1 MRIDWKN
8 VISVDMEYPDEE
20 RTEDILYVEYKDDRL
35 EKVVYPRGIPSD
47 ELLEILNLADKKKID
62 LRVIEEN
69 SEEKKLNEDI
79 LAAQKFNDETEALVI
94 DGNGDEKIAYV
105 KKYDGTVEKV
115 PYSEDMNRF
124 IYENLE
130 AKKHGRSSKF
140 FEISNDPEV
149 AKGQVKAL
157 EEVIAKKNNQTPVD
171 NSTHSDEEKDLNTKT
186 KKKNSSGVRNFV
198 EMAKF
203 YLDPSEFPEYFDSD
217 TEEPIEESKEDKTDL
232 KDVETDGYRIKNNPT
247 HEKDSEKE
255 KLNEAAAQ
263 KFNDETE
270 TLVIDGN
277 GDKKVAYVKKY
288 DGTVEKIPYSKDM
301 DKFISEQ
308 KAAKERGERPRF
320 FEISNDPEV
329 AKGQVKAL
337 EEVIEKR
344 NNQTPVDNSTYSDEL
359 VEEENKE
366 NRTDLKDIETD
377 GYETKNS
384 PAHEEDSEKEKLNEA
399 AAQKFND
406 ETEGLAIDEN
416 GIAYVKKYDGTVE
429 KIPYSKYMDKFISEQ
444 KAAKERGESSRF
456 FEFSNDPEVAKEQ
469 VESLEKLVAENN
481 NQTSVDNSTYSDEL
495 AEAEEE
501 NKKEEVENTPTADS
515 ILDSDNKKNIDAEDK
530 DVNLYSDRD
539 DSPKDYSD
547 SFNYFDSD
555 SDNENNINP
564 EDEDINIYSGRDD
577 SPEDYSDSFNYFDS
591 DSDNENNINPEDE
604 DINIYSDRDDSSEDY
619 SDSFNYFDS
628 DSDEEKNINT
638 DVEDQNFDTE
648 ANELN
653 DDEVENEDELNTRA
667 DKLEKN
673 YNKKKAAKIAIGV
686 AAGVLGA
693 TGIAAAVTSCNKNTN
708 KNKNEESTSKSF
720 ESLMNSMK
728 KDDERRVFAENVFS
742 VTEALNSKALDKDVF
757 ALEEDGEATL
767 HFTYDEVAAAKL
779 VLNNYTSEEMYKIFG
794 TDEIDTNDIMVKYQS
809 FTTKMSLYAMNG
821 KAPSGVASLIENEA
835 NRTWFE
841 KIENSIVEFNKAPN
855 STNADKV
862 IRTFAY
868 FYNHGING
876 SDGIENDEATLSCVK
891 NLAFNMI
898 RGYRDANGE
907 KDYQQYLVVS
917 TEPGSFDD
925 QYRTN
930 KESQVQKGERLSD
943 HIKIA
948 ESGPCTIQNV
958 RSHIESLVERL
969 ATGRIEN
976 KDKKEKSSRPSYTE
990 IRKAAASTID
1000 SNMEIEDDVLYMN
1013 RIRGLTK
1020 IDSKDESEYTV
1031 TKEVWDK
1038 MTTEERLDFA
1048 KKNGKVISNTK
1059 KTTTEKVDAS
1069 KLTDKEKEE
1078 ADKQKTYEVN
1088 GHKFNSLE
1096 CKEAYKEG
1104 YLAAHNYANEV
1115 GAYKHSA
1122 IYNSMDIDNS
1132 YVVIEEDAGTLN
1144 DVAKNRYAYEGRE
1157 TLLSDSQI
1165 QRRLEKDVNNYK
1177 NSGSNI
1183 NDNMVNAY
1191 KLGWTES
1198 MNTALEADKQNGKA
1212 EREEAERLYKEAQEE
1227 AKRENEKTPTKDENE
1242 KPGSDVDEPNI
1253 PTFDENDDPYLDGPD
1268 PDIVD
1273 PDTVGKEYSAI
1284 PEAEVK
1290 NYQSSTNNTNDTIDK
1305 TTEISEENTSSNDEY
1320 EADEMPDLDIE
1331 VSEADLDS
1339 YFDSYI
1345 NNNEEVKTLSLKR

>member
-8 VISVDMEYPDEE
+8 VISVDMEYPDKA
-20 RTEDILYVEYKDDRL
+20 RAKDILYVEYKDGRL

-47 ELLEILNLADKKKID
+47 ELVEILNLADEKKID
-62 LRVIEEN
+62 LKVIEEN
-69 SEEKKLNEDI
+69 SEEKKFNEDI

-94 DGNGDEKIAYV
+94 DGNGDEKVAYV

-115 PYSEDMNRF
+115 PYSEDMDKF

-130 AKKHGRSSKF
+130 AKKQGRVSKF
-140 FEISNDPEV
+140 FEISNDPKV
-149 AKGQVKAL
+149 AK
-157 EEVIAKKNNQTPVD
+157 E
-171 NSTHSDEEKDLNTKT
+171 
-186 KKKNSSGVRNFV
+186 
-198 EMAKF
+198 
-203 YLDPSEFPEYFDSD
+203 
-217 TEEPIEESKEDKTDL
+217 
-232 KDVETDGYRIKNNPT
+232 
-247 HEKDSEKE
+247 
-255 KLNEAAAQ
+255 
-263 KFNDETE
+263 
-270 TLVIDGN
+270 
-277 GDKKVAYVKKY
+277 
-288 DGTVEKIPYSKDM
+288 
-301 DKFISEQ
+301 
-308 KAAKERGERPRF
+308 
-320 FEISNDPEV
+320 
-329 AKGQVKAL
+329 QVKAL

-366 NRTDLKDIETD
+366 NKTDLKDIETD
-377 GYETKNS
+377 GYETKNN
-384 PAHEEDSEKEKLNEA
+384 PTHEEDSEKEKLNEA

-406 ETEGLAIDEN
+406 ETEGLVIDGN
-416 GIAYVKKYDGTVE
+416 GIAYVNKYDGTVE

-444 KAAKERGESSRF
+444 KAAKERGESSKL

-469 VESLEKLVAENN
+469 VESLEKLVAKNN
-481 NQTSVDNSTYSDEL
+481 NQTSVDNSTYTDEFAEAEAETK

-501 NKKEEVENTPTADS
+501 NKEAEVENTPVADS
-515 ILDSDNKKNIDAEDK
+515 ILDSDN
-530 DVNLYSDRD
+530 
-539 DSPKDYSD
+539 
-547 SFNYFDSD
+547 
-555 SDNENNINP
+555 ENNINH
-564 EDEDINIYSGRDD
+564 EDEDIDIYSG
-577 SPEDYSDSFNYFDS
+577 
-591 DSDNENNINPEDE
+591 
-604 DINIYSDRDDSSEDY
+604 RDDSSEDY
-619 SDSFNYFDS
+619 SDPFNYFDS

-653 DDEVENEDELNTRA
+653 DDEVENEDELDTRA

-693 TGIAAAVTSCNKNTN
+693 AGIAAAVTSCNKNTN
-708 KNKNEESTSKSF
+708 KNKNEESTNKSF

-821 KAPSGVASLIENEA
+821 KAPSGVASLISNEA

-917 TEPGSFDD
+917 TTPGSFDD

-1059 KTTTEKVDAS
+1059 KTTTEKVDES

-1177 NSGSNI
+1177 NSGSNV

-1242 KPGSDVDEPNI
+1242 KPGNDVDEPNI
-1253 PTFDENDDPYLDGPD
+1253 PTFDENDDPYLGGPD

-1273 PDTVGKEYSAI
+1273 PDTLGKEYSAI
-1284 PEAEVK
+1284 PEGEVK
-1290 NYQSSTNNTNDTIDK
+1290 NYQSSINSTNDTIDK
-1305 TTEISEENTSSNDEY
+1305 ATEISEEDTSSNDEY

>member
-8 VISVDMEYPDEE
+8 VISVDMEYPDKA
-20 RTEDILYVEYKDDRL
+20 RAKDILYVEYKDGRL

-47 ELLEILNLADKKKID
+47 ELVEILNLADEKKID
-62 LRVIEEN
+62 LKVIEEN
-69 SEEKKLNEDI
+69 SEEKKFNEDI

-94 DGNGDEKIAYV
+94 DGNGDEKVAYV

-115 PYSEDMNRF
+115 PYSEDMDKF

-130 AKKHGRSSKF
+130 AKKQGRVSKF
-140 FEISNDPEV
+140 FEISNDPKV
-149 AKGQVKAL
+149 AK
-157 EEVIAKKNNQTPVD
+157 E
-171 NSTHSDEEKDLNTKT
+171 
-186 KKKNSSGVRNFV
+186 
-198 EMAKF
+198 
-203 YLDPSEFPEYFDSD
+203 
-217 TEEPIEESKEDKTDL
+217 
-232 KDVETDGYRIKNNPT
+232 
-247 HEKDSEKE
+247 
-255 KLNEAAAQ
+255 
-263 KFNDETE
+263 
-270 TLVIDGN
+270 
-277 GDKKVAYVKKY
+277 
-288 DGTVEKIPYSKDM
+288 
-301 DKFISEQ
+301 
-308 KAAKERGERPRF
+308 
-320 FEISNDPEV
+320 
-329 AKGQVKAL
+329 QVKAL

-366 NRTDLKDIETD
+366 NKTDLKDIETD
-377 GYETKNS
+377 GYETKNN
-384 PAHEEDSEKEKLNEA
+384 PTHEEDSEKEKLNEA

-406 ETEGLAIDEN
+406 ETEALVIDGN
-416 GIAYVKKYDGTVE
+416 GIAYVNKYDGTVE

-444 KAAKERGESSRF
+444 KAAKERGESSKL

-469 VESLEKLVAENN
+469 VESLEKLVAKNN
-481 NQTSVDNSTYSDEL
+481 NQTSVDNSTYTDEFAEAEAETK

-501 NKKEEVENTPTADS
+501 NKEAEVENTPVADS
-515 ILDSDNKKNIDAEDK
+515 ILDSDN
-530 DVNLYSDRD
+530 
-539 DSPKDYSD
+539 
-547 SFNYFDSD
+547 
-555 SDNENNINP
+555 ENNINH
-564 EDEDINIYSGRDD
+564 EDEDIDIYSG
-577 SPEDYSDSFNYFDS
+577 
-591 DSDNENNINPEDE
+591 
-604 DINIYSDRDDSSEDY
+604 RDDSSEDY
-619 SDSFNYFDS
+619 SDPFNYFDS

-653 DDEVENEDELNTRA
+653 DDEVENEDELDTRA

-693 TGIAAAVTSCNKNTN
+693 AGIAAAVTSCNKNTN
-708 KNKNEESTSKSF
+708 KNKNEESTNKSF

-821 KAPSGVASLIENEA
+821 KAPSGVASLISNEA

-917 TEPGSFDD
+917 TTPGSFDD

-1059 KTTTEKVDAS
+1059 KTTTEKVDES

-1177 NSGSNI
+1177 NSGSNV

-1290 NYQSSTNNTNDTIDK
+1290 NYQSSINSTNDTIDK
-1305 TTEISEENTSSNDEY
+1305 ATEISEEDTSSNDEY

>member
-1 MRIDWKN
+1 MKIDWENVDNIGAVYSKN
-8 VISVDMEYPDEE
+8 GEQVNAIN
-20 RTEDILYVEYKDDRL
+20 TIYVEYKDGRL
-35 EKVVYPRGIPSD
+35 GKFTYPEGVPLD
-47 ELLEILNLADKKKID
+47 ELKNIKELADSQKLTLKMFD
-62 LRVIEEN
+62 SN
-69 SEEKKLNEDI
+69 SERDTKEIELYEYDLKVQE
-79 LAAQKFNDETEALVI
+79 FMDETEALVI
-94 DGNGDEKIAYV
+94 DNRGEKGIAYI
-105 KKYDGTVEKV
+105 KKRDGSIEKR
-115 PYSEDMNRF
+115 PYSPIMDKF
-124 IYENLE
+124 IYESLE
-130 AKKHGRSSKF
+130 AKKQGKFGKF
-140 FEISNDPEV
+140 FEIDEGPEAEKRV
-149 AKGQVKAL
+149 EAL
-157 EEVIAKKNNQTPVD
+157 EEV
-171 NSTHSDEEKDLNTKT
+171 
-186 KKKNSSGVRNFV
+186 
-198 EMAKF
+198 MARK
-203 YLDPSEFPEYFDSD
+203 E
-217 TEEPIEESKEDKTDL
+217 KED
-232 KDVETDGYRIKNNPT
+232 
-247 HEKDSEKE
+247 
-255 KLNEAAAQ
+255 
-263 KFNDETE
+263 
-270 TLVIDGN
+270 
-277 GDKKVAYVKKY
+277 
-288 DGTVEKIPYSKDM
+288 
-301 DKFISEQ
+301 
-308 KAAKERGERPRF
+308 
-320 FEISNDPEV
+320 FED
-329 AKGQVKAL
+329 
-337 EEVIEKR
+337 
-344 NNQTPVDNSTYSDEL
+344 
-359 VEEENKE
+359 
-366 NRTDLKDIETD
+366 
-377 GYETKNS
+377 
-384 PAHEEDSEKEKLNEA
+384 
-399 AAQKFND
+399 
-406 ETEGLAIDEN
+406 
-416 GIAYVKKYDGTVE
+416 
-429 KIPYSKYMDKFISEQ
+429 
-444 KAAKERGESSRF
+444 
-456 FEFSNDPEVAKEQ
+456 
-469 VESLEKLVAENN
+469 
-481 NQTSVDNSTYSDEL
+481 
-495 AEAEEE
+495 
-501 NKKEEVENTPTADS
+501 
-515 ILDSDNKKNIDAEDK
+515 
-530 DVNLYSDRD
+530 
-539 DSPKDYSD
+539 
-547 SFNYFDSD
+547 
-555 SDNENNINP
+555 
-564 EDEDINIYSGRDD
+564 IYSGRDD
-577 SPEDYSDSFNYFDS
+577 LDKAHETFIA
-591 DSDNENNINPEDE
+591 NEENT
-604 DINIYSDRDDSSEDY
+604 
-619 SDSFNYFDS
+619 
-628 DSDEEKNINT
+628 NT
-638 DVEDQNFDTE
+638 DVDTNNPDDKDTE
-648 ANELN
+648 
-653 DDEVENEDELNTRA
+653 EVKKGEASKDRKE
-667 DKLEKN
+667 KLEKE
-673 YNKKKAAKIAIGV
+673 YD
-686 AAGVLGA
+686 
-693 TGIAAAVTSCNKNTN
+693 KNN
-708 KNKNEESTSKSF
+708 KNKNKAIIAAIIGGTVAAGAGIAAIANSCDRNTGKETDFTNKSF

-742 VTEALNSKALDKDVF
+742 VTEALNSKALDKNVF

-779 VLNNYTSEEMYKIFG
+779 VLNNYTSEEMYEIFG
-794 TDEIDTNDIMVKYQS
+794 TDEIDTNDIMAKYQS

-821 KAPSGVASLIENEA
+821 KAPSGVASLISNEA

-917 TEPGSFDD
+917 TAPGSFDD

-1020 IDSKDESEYTV
+1020 IDSKDGSDYTV

-1059 KTTTEKVDAS
+1059 KTTTEKVDES

-1177 NSGSNI
+1177 NSGSNV

-1242 KPGSDVDEPNI
+1242 KPGNDVDEPNI

-1290 NYQSSTNNTNDTIDK
+1290 NYQSSINSTNDTIDK
-1305 TTEISEENTSSNDEY
+1305 TTEISEEDTSSNDEY

>member
-1 MRIDWKN
+1 MKIDWEN
-8 VISVDMEYPDEE
+8 VISVDMEYPDKT
-20 RTEDILYVEYKDDRL
+20 RAKDILYVEYKDGRL

-47 ELLEILNLADKKKID
+47 ELVEMLSLADEKKID
-62 LRVIEEN
+62 LKVIEEN

-94 DGNGDEKIAYV
+94 DGNGDEKVAYV

-115 PYSEDMNRF
+115 PYSEDMDKF

-130 AKKHGRSSKF
+130 AKKQGRVSKF
-140 FEISNDPEV
+140 FEISNDPKV
-149 AKGQVKAL
+149 AK
-157 EEVIAKKNNQTPVD
+157 E
-171 NSTHSDEEKDLNTKT
+171 
-186 KKKNSSGVRNFV
+186 
-198 EMAKF
+198 
-203 YLDPSEFPEYFDSD
+203 
-217 TEEPIEESKEDKTDL
+217 
-232 KDVETDGYRIKNNPT
+232 
-247 HEKDSEKE
+247 
-255 KLNEAAAQ
+255 
-263 KFNDETE
+263 
-270 TLVIDGN
+270 
-277 GDKKVAYVKKY
+277 
-288 DGTVEKIPYSKDM
+288 
-301 DKFISEQ
+301 
-308 KAAKERGERPRF
+308 
-320 FEISNDPEV
+320 
-329 AKGQVKAL
+329 QVKAL

-359 VEEENKE
+359 VE
-366 NRTDLKDIETD
+366 
-377 GYETKNS
+377 
-384 PAHEEDSEKEKLNEA
+384 
-399 AAQKFND
+399 
-406 ETEGLAIDEN
+406 
-416 GIAYVKKYDGTVE
+416 
-429 KIPYSKYMDKFISEQ
+429 
-444 KAAKERGESSRF
+444 
-456 FEFSNDPEVAKEQ
+456 
-469 VESLEKLVAENN
+469 
-481 NQTSVDNSTYSDEL
+481 

-501 NKKEEVENTPTADS
+501 NKEAEVENTPVADS
-515 ILDSDNKKNIDAEDK
+515 ILDSDN
-530 DVNLYSDRD
+530 
-539 DSPKDYSD
+539 
-547 SFNYFDSD
+547 
-555 SDNENNINP
+555 ENNINH
-564 EDEDINIYSGRDD
+564 EDEDIDIYSG
-577 SPEDYSDSFNYFDS
+577 
-591 DSDNENNINPEDE
+591 
-604 DINIYSDRDDSSEDY
+604 RDDSSEDY
-619 SDSFNYFDS
+619 SDPFNYFDS

-653 DDEVENEDELNTRA
+653 DDEVENEDELDTRA
-667 DKLEKN
+667 DKLEKK
-673 YNKKKAAKIAIGV
+673 YKKKAAKIAMGV

-693 TGIAAAVTSCNKNTN
+693 AGIAAAVTSCNKNTN
-708 KNKNEESTSKSF
+708 KNKNEESTNKSF

-742 VTEALNSKALDKDVF
+742 VTEALNSKALDKNVF

-779 VLNNYTSEEMYKIFG
+779 VLNNYTSEEMYEIFG

-821 KAPSGVASLIENEA
+821 KAPSGVASLISNEA

-876 SDGIENDEATLSCVK
+876 SDGIENDEATLACVK

-898 RGYRDANGE
+898 CGYRNANGE

-1059 KTTTEKVDAS
+1059 KTTTEKVDES

-1096 CKEAYKEG
+1096 CKEAYKQG
-1104 YLAAHNYANEV
+1104 YLAAHNYANEE

-1122 IYNSMDIDNS
+1122 IYNAIDIDNS

-1144 DVAKNRYAYEGRE
+1144 DVVKNRYAYEKRE
-1157 TLLSDSQI
+1157 TLLTDSQI

-1191 KLGWTES
+1191 KLGWTDGIS
-1198 MNTALEADKQNGKA
+1198 DALEADMKNGEL

-1273 PDTVGKEYSAI
+1273 PNTVGKEYSAI
-1284 PEAEVK
+1284 PEAEVE
-1290 NYQSSTNNTNDTIDK
+1290 NYQSSINSTNDTIDK
-1305 TTEISEENTSSNDEY
+1305 TTEISEEDTSSNDEY

-1345 NNNEEVKTLSLKR
+1345 NNNEEVKVLSLKH

>member
-1 MRIDWKN
+1 MKIDWENVDNIGAVYSKN
-8 VISVDMEYPDEE
+8 GEQVNAIN
-20 RTEDILYVEYKDDRL
+20 TIYVEYKDGRL
-35 EKVVYPRGIPSD
+35 GKFTYPEGVPLD
-47 ELLEILNLADKKKID
+47 ELKNIKELADSQKLTLKMFD
-62 LRVIEEN
+62 SN
-69 SEEKKLNEDI
+69 SERDTKEIELYEYDLKVQE
-79 LAAQKFNDETEALVI
+79 FMDETEALVI
-94 DGNGDEKIAYV
+94 DNRGEKGIAYI
-105 KKYDGTVEKV
+105 KKYDGSIEKR
-115 PYSEDMNRF
+115 PYSPIMDKF
-124 IYENLE
+124 IYESLE
-130 AKKHGRSSKF
+130 AKKQGKFGKF
-140 FEISNDPEV
+140 FEIGEGPE
-149 AKGQVKAL
+149 AEKQVEAL
-157 EEVIAKKNNQTPVD
+157 EEV
-171 NSTHSDEEKDLNTKT
+171 
-186 KKKNSSGVRNFV
+186 
-198 EMAKF
+198 MARK
-203 YLDPSEFPEYFDSD
+203 
-217 TEEPIEESKEDKTDL
+217 
-232 KDVETDGYRIKNNPT
+232 
-247 HEKDSEKE
+247 EKE
-255 KLNEAAAQ
+255 N
-263 KFNDETE
+263 
-270 TLVIDGN
+270 
-277 GDKKVAYVKKY
+277 
-288 DGTVEKIPYSKDM
+288 
-301 DKFISEQ
+301 
-308 KAAKERGERPRF
+308 
-320 FEISNDPEV
+320 FED
-329 AKGQVKAL
+329 
-337 EEVIEKR
+337 
-344 NNQTPVDNSTYSDEL
+344 
-359 VEEENKE
+359 
-366 NRTDLKDIETD
+366 
-377 GYETKNS
+377 
-384 PAHEEDSEKEKLNEA
+384 
-399 AAQKFND
+399 
-406 ETEGLAIDEN
+406 
-416 GIAYVKKYDGTVE
+416 
-429 KIPYSKYMDKFISEQ
+429 
-444 KAAKERGESSRF
+444 
-456 FEFSNDPEVAKEQ
+456 
-469 VESLEKLVAENN
+469 
-481 NQTSVDNSTYSDEL
+481 
-495 AEAEEE
+495 
-501 NKKEEVENTPTADS
+501 
-515 ILDSDNKKNIDAEDK
+515 
-530 DVNLYSDRD
+530 
-539 DSPKDYSD
+539 
-547 SFNYFDSD
+547 
-555 SDNENNINP
+555 
-564 EDEDINIYSGRDD
+564 IYSGRDD
-577 SPEDYSDSFNYFDS
+577 MDPMDFAYNTFNKDSKNTSDLEEAEAVEEQSEV
-591 DSDNENNINPEDE
+591 ENNPEEVTDLE
-604 DINIYSDRDDSSEDY
+604 DP
-619 SDSFNYFDS
+619 
-628 DSDEEKNINT
+628 T
-638 DVEDQNFDTE
+638 FDTE

-653 DDEVENEDELNTRA
+653 DAEVENGEEIDTRA

-779 VLNNYTSEEMYKIFG
+779 VLNNYTSEEMYEIFG

-821 KAPSGVASLIENEA
+821 KAPSGVASLISNEA

-898 RGYRDANGE
+898 CGYRDANCE

-976 KDKKEKSSRPSYTE
+976 KDKKEKLSRPSYTE

-1059 KTTTEKVDAS
+1059 KTTTEKVDES

-1078 ADKQKTYEVN
+1078 ADRQKTYEVN

-1104 YLAAHNYANEV
+1104 YLAAHNYANEE

-1122 IYNSMDIDNS
+1122 IYNAIDIDNP
-1132 YVVIEEDAGTLN
+1132 YVVIEEDTGTLN
-1144 DVAKNRYAYEGRE
+1144 DVVKNRYAYEKRE

-1177 NSGSNI
+1177 NSGSNV

-1198 MNTALEADKQNGKA
+1198 MNTALEADMKNGEL

-1242 KPGSDVDEPNI
+1242 KPGSDVDDI
-1253 PTFDENDDPYLDGPD
+1253 PTFDENDDPYLEGPD

-1273 PDTVGKEYSAI
+1273 PDTVEEYHAI

-1290 NYQSSTNNTNDTIDK
+1290 SYQSSINSTN
-1305 TTEISEENTSSNDEY
+1305 SNDEY

-1345 NNNEEVKTLSLKR
+1345 NNNEEVKVLSLKR

>member
-8 VISVDMEYPDEE
+8 VISVDMEYPDKA
-20 RTEDILYVEYKDDRL
+20 RAKDILYVEYKDGRL

-47 ELLEILNLADKKKID
+47 ELVEILNLADDKKID
-62 LRVIEEN
+62 LKVIEEN
-69 SEEKKLNEDI
+69 SEEKKFNEDI

-94 DGNGDEKIAYV
+94 DGNGDEKVAYV

-115 PYSEDMNRF
+115 PYSEDMDKF

-130 AKKHGRSSKF
+130 AKKQGRVSKF
-140 FEISNDPEV
+140 FEISNDPKV
-149 AKGQVKAL
+149 AK
-157 EEVIAKKNNQTPVD
+157 E
-171 NSTHSDEEKDLNTKT
+171 
-186 KKKNSSGVRNFV
+186 
-198 EMAKF
+198 
-203 YLDPSEFPEYFDSD
+203 
-217 TEEPIEESKEDKTDL
+217 
-232 KDVETDGYRIKNNPT
+232 
-247 HEKDSEKE
+247 
-255 KLNEAAAQ
+255 
-263 KFNDETE
+263 
-270 TLVIDGN
+270 
-277 GDKKVAYVKKY
+277 
-288 DGTVEKIPYSKDM
+288 
-301 DKFISEQ
+301 
-308 KAAKERGERPRF
+308 
-320 FEISNDPEV
+320 
-329 AKGQVKAL
+329 QVKAL

-366 NRTDLKDIETD
+366 NKTDLKDIETD
-377 GYETKNS
+377 GYETKNN
-384 PAHEEDSEKEKLNEA
+384 PTHEEDSEKEKLNEA

-406 ETEGLAIDEN
+406 ETEGLVIDGN
-416 GIAYVKKYDGTVE
+416 GIAYVNKYDGTVE

-444 KAAKERGESSRF
+444 KAAKERGESSKL

-469 VESLEKLVAENN
+469 VESLEKLVAKNN
-481 NQTSVDNSTYSDEL
+481 NQTSVDNSTYTDEFAEAEAETK

-501 NKKEEVENTPTADS
+501 NKEAEVENTPVADS
-515 ILDSDNKKNIDAEDK
+515 ILDSDN
-530 DVNLYSDRD
+530 
-539 DSPKDYSD
+539 
-547 SFNYFDSD
+547 
-555 SDNENNINP
+555 ENNINH
-564 EDEDINIYSGRDD
+564 EDEDIDIYSG
-577 SPEDYSDSFNYFDS
+577 
-591 DSDNENNINPEDE
+591 
-604 DINIYSDRDDSSEDY
+604 RDDSSEDY
-619 SDSFNYFDS
+619 SDPFNYFDS

-653 DDEVENEDELNTRA
+653 DDEVENEDELDTRA

-693 TGIAAAVTSCNKNTN
+693 AGIAAAVTSCNKNTN
-708 KNKNEESTSKSF
+708 KNKNEESTNKSF

-821 KAPSGVASLIENEA
+821 KAPSGVASLISNEA

-1059 KTTTEKVDAS
+1059 KTTTEKVDES

-1177 NSGSNI
+1177 NSGSNV

-1242 KPGSDVDEPNI
+1242 KPGNDVDEPNI

-1290 NYQSSTNNTNDTIDK
+1290 NYQSSINSTNDTIDK
-1305 TTEISEENTSSNDEY
+1305 ATEISEEDTSSNDEY

>member
-1 MRIDWKN
+1 MKIDWEN
-8 VISVDMEYPDEE
+8 VISVDMEYPDKT
-20 RTEDILYVEYKDDRL
+20 RAKDILYVEYKDGRL

-47 ELLEILNLADKKKID
+47 ELLEMLNLADEKKID
-62 LRVIEEN
+62 LKVIEEN

-94 DGNGDEKIAYV
+94 DGNGDEKVAYV

-115 PYSEDMNRF
+115 PYSEDMDKF

-130 AKKHGRSSKF
+130 AKKQGRVSKF
-140 FEISNDPEV
+140 FEISNDPKV
-149 AKGQVKAL
+149 AK
-157 EEVIAKKNNQTPVD
+157 E
-171 NSTHSDEEKDLNTKT
+171 
-186 KKKNSSGVRNFV
+186 
-198 EMAKF
+198 
-203 YLDPSEFPEYFDSD
+203 
-217 TEEPIEESKEDKTDL
+217 
-232 KDVETDGYRIKNNPT
+232 
-247 HEKDSEKE
+247 
-255 KLNEAAAQ
+255 
-263 KFNDETE
+263 
-270 TLVIDGN
+270 
-277 GDKKVAYVKKY
+277 
-288 DGTVEKIPYSKDM
+288 
-301 DKFISEQ
+301 
-308 KAAKERGERPRF
+308 
-320 FEISNDPEV
+320 
-329 AKGQVKAL
+329 QVKAL

-359 VEEENKE
+359 VE
-366 NRTDLKDIETD
+366 
-377 GYETKNS
+377 
-384 PAHEEDSEKEKLNEA
+384 
-399 AAQKFND
+399 
-406 ETEGLAIDEN
+406 
-416 GIAYVKKYDGTVE
+416 
-429 KIPYSKYMDKFISEQ
+429 
-444 KAAKERGESSRF
+444 
-456 FEFSNDPEVAKEQ
+456 
-469 VESLEKLVAENN
+469 
-481 NQTSVDNSTYSDEL
+481 

-501 NKKEEVENTPTADS
+501 NKEAEVENTPVADS
-515 ILDSDNKKNIDAEDK
+515 ILDSDN
-530 DVNLYSDRD
+530 
-539 DSPKDYSD
+539 
-547 SFNYFDSD
+547 
-555 SDNENNINP
+555 ENNINH
-564 EDEDINIYSGRDD
+564 EDEDIDIYSG
-577 SPEDYSDSFNYFDS
+577 
-591 DSDNENNINPEDE
+591 
-604 DINIYSDRDDSSEDY
+604 RDDSSEDY
-619 SDSFNYFDS
+619 SDPFNYFDS

-653 DDEVENEDELNTRA
+653 DDEVENEDELDTRA

-673 YNKKKAAKIAIGV
+673 YNKKKAAAKIAIGV

-708 KNKNEESTSKSF
+708 KNKNEESTNKSF

-821 KAPSGVASLIENEA
+821 KAPSGVASLISNEA

-876 SDGIENDEATLSCVK
+876 SDGIENDEATLACVK

-898 RGYRDANGE
+898 CGYRDANGE

-1059 KTTTEKVDAS
+1059 KTTTEKVDES

-1104 YLAAHNYANEV
+1104 YLAAHNYANEE

-1144 DVAKNRYAYEGRE
+1144 DVVKNRYAYEKRE
-1157 TLLSDSQI
+1157 TLLTDSQI

-1191 KLGWTES
+1191 KLGWTDGIS
-1198 MNTALEADKQNGKA
+1198 DALEADMKNGEL

-1242 KPGSDVDEPNI
+1242 KPGNDVDEPNI

-1273 PDTVGKEYSAI
+1273 PNTVGKEYSAI
-1284 PEAEVK
+1284 PEAEVE
-1290 NYQSSTNNTNDTIDK
+1290 NYQSSINSTNDTIDK
-1305 TTEISEENTSSNDEY
+1305 TTEISEEDTSSNDEY

-1345 NNNEEVKTLSLKR
+1345 NNNEEVKTLSLSLKR

>member
-8 VISVDMEYPDEE
+8 VISVDMEYPDKA
-20 RTEDILYVEYKDDRL
+20 RAKDILYVEYKDGRL

-47 ELLEILNLADKKKID
+47 ELVEILNLADEKKID
-62 LRVIEEN
+62 LKVIEEN
-69 SEEKKLNEDI
+69 SEEKKFNEDI

-94 DGNGDEKIAYV
+94 DGNGDEKVAYV

-115 PYSEDMNRF
+115 PYSEDMDKF

-130 AKKHGRSSKF
+130 AKKQGRVSKF
-140 FEISNDPEV
+140 FEISNDPKV
-149 AKGQVKAL
+149 AK
-157 EEVIAKKNNQTPVD
+157 E
-171 NSTHSDEEKDLNTKT
+171 
-186 KKKNSSGVRNFV
+186 
-198 EMAKF
+198 
-203 YLDPSEFPEYFDSD
+203 
-217 TEEPIEESKEDKTDL
+217 
-232 KDVETDGYRIKNNPT
+232 
-247 HEKDSEKE
+247 
-255 KLNEAAAQ
+255 
-263 KFNDETE
+263 
-270 TLVIDGN
+270 
-277 GDKKVAYVKKY
+277 
-288 DGTVEKIPYSKDM
+288 
-301 DKFISEQ
+301 
-308 KAAKERGERPRF
+308 
-320 FEISNDPEV
+320 
-329 AKGQVKAL
+329 QVKAL

-366 NRTDLKDIETD
+366 NKTDLKDIETD
-377 GYETKNS
+377 GYETKNN
-384 PAHEEDSEKEKLNEA
+384 PTHEEDSEKEKLNEA

-406 ETEGLAIDEN
+406 ETEGLVIDGN
-416 GIAYVKKYDGTVE
+416 GIAYVNKYDGTVE

-444 KAAKERGESSRF
+444 KAAKERGESSKL

-469 VESLEKLVAENN
+469 VESLEKLVAKNN
-481 NQTSVDNSTYSDEL
+481 NQTSVDNSTYTDEFAEAEAETK

-501 NKKEEVENTPTADS
+501 NKEAEVENTPVADS
-515 ILDSDNKKNIDAEDK
+515 ILDSDN
-530 DVNLYSDRD
+530 
-539 DSPKDYSD
+539 
-547 SFNYFDSD
+547 
-555 SDNENNINP
+555 ENNINH
-564 EDEDINIYSGRDD
+564 EDEDIDIYSG
-577 SPEDYSDSFNYFDS
+577 
-591 DSDNENNINPEDE
+591 
-604 DINIYSDRDDSSEDY
+604 RDDSSEDY
-619 SDSFNYFDS
+619 SDPFNYFDS

-653 DDEVENEDELNTRA
+653 DDEVENEDELDTRA

-693 TGIAAAVTSCNKNTN
+693 AGIAAAVTSCNKNTN
-708 KNKNEESTSKSF
+708 KNKNEESTNKSF

-821 KAPSGVASLIENEA
+821 KAPSGVASLISNEA

-917 TEPGSFDD
+917 TTPGSFDD

-1059 KTTTEKVDAS
+1059 KTTTEKVDES

-1177 NSGSNI
+1177 NSGSNV

-1242 KPGSDVDEPNI
+1242 KPGNDVDEPNI

-1290 NYQSSTNNTNDTIDK
+1290 NYQSSINSTNDTIDK
-1305 TTEISEENTSSNDEY
+1305 TTEISEEDTSSNDEY

>member
-8 VISVDMEYPDEE
+8 VISVDMEYPDKT
-20 RTEDILYVEYKDDRL
+20 RAKDILYVEYKDGRL

-47 ELLEILNLADKKKID
+47 ELVEMLNLADEKKID
-62 LRVIEEN
+62 LKVIEEN

-94 DGNGDEKIAYV
+94 DGNGDEK
-105 KKYDGTVEKV
+105 
-115 PYSEDMNRF
+115 
-124 IYENLE
+124 
-130 AKKHGRSSKF
+130 
-140 FEISNDPEV
+140 
-149 AKGQVKAL
+149 
-157 EEVIAKKNNQTPVD
+157 
-171 NSTHSDEEKDLNTKT
+171 
-186 KKKNSSGVRNFV
+186 
-198 EMAKF
+198 
-203 YLDPSEFPEYFDSD
+203 
-217 TEEPIEESKEDKTDL
+217 
-232 KDVETDGYRIKNNPT
+232 
-247 HEKDSEKE
+247 
-255 KLNEAAAQ
+255 
-263 KFNDETE
+263 
-270 TLVIDGN
+270 
-277 GDKKVAYVKKY
+277 VAYVKKY
-288 DGTVEKIPYSKDM
+288 DGTVEKIPYSEDM
-301 DKFISEQ
+301 NRFIHENL
-308 KAAKERGERPRF
+308 KKKERGEISKF

-329 AKGQVKAL
+329 AEGQVKAL

-366 NRTDLKDIETD
+366 NKTDLKDIETD
-377 GYETKNS
+377 GYETKNN
-384 PAHEEDSEKEKLNEA
+384 PTHEEDSE
-399 AAQKFND
+399 
-406 ETEGLAIDEN
+406 
-416 GIAYVKKYDGTVE
+416 
-429 KIPYSKYMDKFISEQ
+429 
-444 KAAKERGESSRF
+444 
-456 FEFSNDPEVAKEQ
+456 
-469 VESLEKLVAENN
+469 
-481 NQTSVDNSTYSDEL
+481 
-495 AEAEEE
+495 
-501 NKKEEVENTPTADS
+501 
-515 ILDSDNKKNIDAEDK
+515 
-530 DVNLYSDRD
+530 
-539 DSPKDYSD
+539 
-547 SFNYFDSD
+547 
-555 SDNENNINP
+555 
-564 EDEDINIYSGRDD
+564 EDINIYSGRDD
-577 SPEDYSDSFNYFDS
+577 MDPMDLAYNTFNKDSKNTSDLEEAVEEPS
-591 DSDNENNINPEDE
+591 DVENNPEE
-604 DINIYSDRDDSSEDY
+604 VTE
-619 SDSFNYFDS
+619 
-628 DSDEEKNINT
+628 
-638 DVEDQNFDTE
+638 VEDQNLDTE

-653 DDEVENEDELNTRA
+653 DDEVENEDELDTRA

-693 TGIAAAVTSCNKNTN
+693 AGIAAAVTSCNKNTN
-708 KNKNEESTSKSF
+708 KNKNEESTNKSF

-821 KAPSGVASLIENEA
+821 KAPSGVASLISNEA

-898 RGYRDANGE
+898 CGYRDANGE

-917 TEPGSFDD
+917 TAPGSFDD

-958 RSHIESLVERL
+958 RRHIESLVERL

-1059 KTTTEKVDAS
+1059 KTTTEKVDES

-1177 NSGSNI
+1177 NSGSNV

-1242 KPGSDVDEPNI
+1242 KPGNDVDEPNI

-1290 NYQSSTNNTNDTIDK
+1290 NYQSSINSTNDTIDK
-1305 TTEISEENTSSNDEY
+1305 TTEISEEDTSSNDEY

>member
-1 MRIDWKN
+1 MKIDWEN

-20 RTEDILYVEYKDDRL
+20 RTEDILYVEYKNDRL
-35 EKVVYPRGIPSD
+35 EKVVYPRGIPSE

-69 SEEKKLNEDI
+69 SEEEKLNEDI

-94 DGNGDEKIAYV
+94 DGNGDEKVAYV

-124 IYENLE
+124 IHENLE
-130 AKKHGRSSKF
+130 KKERGEISKF

-157 EEVIAKKNNQTPVD
+157 EEAIDKKNNQTPA
-171 NSTHSDEEKDLNTKT
+171 N
-186 KKKNSSGVRNFV
+186 
-198 EMAKF
+198 
-203 YLDPSEFPEYFDSD
+203 
-217 TEEPIEESKEDKTDL
+217 
-232 KDVETDGYRIKNNPT
+232 
-247 HEKDSEKE
+247 
-255 KLNEAAAQ
+255 
-263 KFNDETE
+263 
-270 TLVIDGN
+270 
-277 GDKKVAYVKKY
+277 
-288 DGTVEKIPYSKDM
+288 
-301 DKFISEQ
+301 
-308 KAAKERGERPRF
+308 
-320 FEISNDPEV
+320 
-329 AKGQVKAL
+329 
-337 EEVIEKR
+337 
-344 NNQTPVDNSTYSDEL
+344 
-359 VEEENKE
+359 
-366 NRTDLKDIETD
+366 
-377 GYETKNS
+377 
-384 PAHEEDSEKEKLNEA
+384 
-399 AAQKFND
+399 
-406 ETEGLAIDEN
+406 
-416 GIAYVKKYDGTVE
+416 
-429 KIPYSKYMDKFISEQ
+429 
-444 KAAKERGESSRF
+444 
-456 FEFSNDPEVAKEQ
+456 
-469 VESLEKLVAENN
+469 
-481 NQTSVDNSTYSDEL
+481 NSTYSDEL
-495 AEAEEE
+495 AEEEAKPETEAE
-501 NKKEEVENTPTADS
+501 
-515 ILDSDNKKNIDAEDK
+515 AE
-530 DVNLYSDRD
+530 
-539 DSPKDYSD
+539 
-547 SFNYFDSD
+547 
-555 SDNENNINP
+555 
-564 EDEDINIYSGRDD
+564 EDINIYSGRDD
-577 SPEDYSDSFNYFDS
+577 IDPMDLAYNTFNKDSKNASDLEEAAAVEEPSEV
-591 DSDNENNINPEDE
+591 ENNPEE
-604 DINIYSDRDDSSEDY
+604 VTE
-619 SDSFNYFDS
+619 
-628 DSDEEKNINT
+628 
-638 DVEDQNFDTE
+638 VEDQNSDTE
-648 ANELN
+648 VNELN
-653 DDEVENEDELNTRA
+653 DDEVENKDELDTRA

-686 AAGVLGA
+686 TAGVLGA
-693 TGIAAAVTSCNKNTN
+693 AGIAAGVTSCNKNTN
-708 KNKNEESTSKSF
+708 KNKNEESTNKSF

-821 KAPSGVASLIENEA
+821 KAPSGVASLISNEA

-898 RGYRDANGE
+898 CGYRDANGE

-930 KESQVQKGERLSD
+930 KKSQVQKGERLSD

-1020 IDSKDESEYTV
+1020 IDSKDGSEYTI

-1059 KTTTEKVDAS
+1059 KTTTEKVDKS

-1078 ADKQKTYEVN
+1078 ADKQKTYEIN

-1177 NSGSNI
+1177 NSGSNV

-1227 AKRENEKTPTKDENE
+1227 ARRENEKTPTKDENE
-1242 KPGSDVDEPNI
+1242 KPSSDVDEPNI
-1253 PTFDENDDPYLDGPD
+1253 PTYDENDDPYLQGPD

-1273 PDTVGKEYSAI
+1273 LDTVGKEYSAI
-1284 PEAEVK
+1284 PEGEVE
-1290 NYQSSTNNTNDTIDK
+1290 NYQSSINSTNDTIDK
-1305 TTEISEENTSSNDEY
+1305 TTEISEEDTSSNDEY

-1345 NNNEEVKTLSLKR
+1345 NNNEEVKVLSLKR

>member
-8 VISVDMEYPDEE
+8 VISVDMEYPDKA
-20 RTEDILYVEYKDDRL
+20 RAKDILYVEYKDGRL

-47 ELLEILNLADKKKID
+47 ELVEILNLADEKKID
-62 LRVIEEN
+62 LKVIEEN
-69 SEEKKLNEDI
+69 SEEKKFNEDI

-94 DGNGDEKIAYV
+94 DGNGDEKVAYV

-115 PYSEDMNRF
+115 PYSEDMDKF

-130 AKKHGRSSKF
+130 AKKQGRVSKF
-140 FEISNDPEV
+140 FEISNDPKV
-149 AKGQVKAL
+149 AK
-157 EEVIAKKNNQTPVD
+157 E
-171 NSTHSDEEKDLNTKT
+171 
-186 KKKNSSGVRNFV
+186 
-198 EMAKF
+198 
-203 YLDPSEFPEYFDSD
+203 
-217 TEEPIEESKEDKTDL
+217 
-232 KDVETDGYRIKNNPT
+232 
-247 HEKDSEKE
+247 
-255 KLNEAAAQ
+255 
-263 KFNDETE
+263 
-270 TLVIDGN
+270 
-277 GDKKVAYVKKY
+277 
-288 DGTVEKIPYSKDM
+288 
-301 DKFISEQ
+301 
-308 KAAKERGERPRF
+308 
-320 FEISNDPEV
+320 
-329 AKGQVKAL
+329 QVKAL

-366 NRTDLKDIETD
+366 NKTDLKDIETD
-377 GYETKNS
+377 GYETKNN
-384 PAHEEDSEKEKLNEA
+384 PTHEEDSEKEKLNEA

-406 ETEGLAIDEN
+406 ETEGLVIDGN
-416 GIAYVKKYDGTVE
+416 GIAYVNKYDGTVE

-444 KAAKERGESSRF
+444 KAAKERGESSKL

-469 VESLEKLVAENN
+469 VESLEKLVAKNN
-481 NQTSVDNSTYSDEL
+481 NQTSVDNSTYTDEFAEAEAETK

-501 NKKEEVENTPTADS
+501 NKEAEVENTPVADS
-515 ILDSDNKKNIDAEDK
+515 ILDSDN
-530 DVNLYSDRD
+530 
-539 DSPKDYSD
+539 
-547 SFNYFDSD
+547 
-555 SDNENNINP
+555 ENNINH
-564 EDEDINIYSGRDD
+564 EDEDIDIYSG
-577 SPEDYSDSFNYFDS
+577 
-591 DSDNENNINPEDE
+591 
-604 DINIYSDRDDSSEDY
+604 RDDSSEDY
-619 SDSFNYFDS
+619 SDPFNYFDS

-653 DDEVENEDELNTRA
+653 DDEVENEDELDTRA

-693 TGIAAAVTSCNKNTN
+693 AGIAAAVTSCNKNTN
-708 KNKNEESTSKSF
+708 KNKNEESTNKSF

-821 KAPSGVASLIENEA
+821 KAPSGVASLISNEA

-917 TEPGSFDD
+917 TTPGSFDD

-948 ESGPCTIQNV
+948 ESGLCTIQNV

-1059 KTTTEKVDAS
+1059 KTTTEKVDES

-1177 NSGSNI
+1177 NSGSNV

-1290 NYQSSTNNTNDTIDK
+1290 NYQSSINSTNDTIDK
-1305 TTEISEENTSSNDEY
+1305 ATEISEEDTSSNDEY

>member
-8 VISVDMEYPDEE
+8 VISVDMEYPDKT
-20 RTEDILYVEYKDDRL
+20 RAKDILYVEYKDGRL

-47 ELLEILNLADKKKID
+47 ELVEMLNLADEKKID
-62 LRVIEEN
+62 LKVIEEN
-69 SEEKKLNEDI
+69 SEEKKFNEDI

-94 DGNGDEKIAYV
+94 DGNGDEKVAYV

-115 PYSEDMNRF
+115 PYSEDMDKF

-130 AKKHGRSSKF
+130 AKKQGRVSKF
-140 FEISNDPEV
+140 FEISNDPKV
-149 AKGQVKAL
+149 AKEQVKAL
-157 EEVIAKKNNQTPVD
+157 EEVIAKKNNQT
-171 NSTHSDEEKDLNTKT
+171 S
-186 KKKNSSGVRNFV
+186 
-198 EMAKF
+198 
-203 YLDPSEFPEYFDSD
+203 
-217 TEEPIEESKEDKTDL
+217 
-232 KDVETDGYRIKNNPT
+232 
-247 HEKDSEKE
+247 
-255 KLNEAAAQ
+255 
-263 KFNDETE
+263 
-270 TLVIDGN
+270 
-277 GDKKVAYVKKY
+277 
-288 DGTVEKIPYSKDM
+288 
-301 DKFISEQ
+301 
-308 KAAKERGERPRF
+308 
-320 FEISNDPEV
+320 
-329 AKGQVKAL
+329 
-337 EEVIEKR
+337 
-344 NNQTPVDNSTYSDEL
+344 VDNSTYSDEL
-359 VEEENKE
+359 VEAETEEENKE
-366 NRTDLKDIETD
+366 
-377 GYETKNS
+377 
-384 PAHEEDSEKEKLNEA
+384 A
-399 AAQKFND
+399 
-406 ETEGLAIDEN
+406 
-416 GIAYVKKYDGTVE
+416 
-429 KIPYSKYMDKFISEQ
+429 
-444 KAAKERGESSRF
+444 
-456 FEFSNDPEVAKEQ
+456 
-469 VESLEKLVAENN
+469 
-481 NQTSVDNSTYSDEL
+481 
-495 AEAEEE
+495 
-501 NKKEEVENTPTADS
+501 EVENTPVADS
-515 ILDSDNKKNIDAEDK
+515 ILDSDN
-530 DVNLYSDRD
+530 
-539 DSPKDYSD
+539 
-547 SFNYFDSD
+547 
-555 SDNENNINP
+555 ENNINH
-564 EDEDINIYSGRDD
+564 EDEDIDIYSG
-577 SPEDYSDSFNYFDS
+577 
-591 DSDNENNINPEDE
+591 
-604 DINIYSDRDDSSEDY
+604 RDDSSEDY
-619 SDSFNYFDS
+619 SDPFNYFDS

-653 DDEVENEDELNTRA
+653 DDEVENEDELDTRA

-693 TGIAAAVTSCNKNTN
+693 AGIAAAVTSCNKNTN
-708 KNKNEESTSKSF
+708 KNKNEESTNKSF

-821 KAPSGVASLIENEA
+821 KAPSGVASLISNEA

-917 TEPGSFDD
+917 TAPGSFDD

-1020 IDSKDESEYTV
+1020 IDSKDGSDYTV

-1059 KTTTEKVDAS
+1059 KTTTEKVDES

-1191 KLGWTES
+1191 KLGWTDGIS
-1198 MNTALEADKQNGKA
+1198 DALEADMKNGEL

-1242 KPGSDVDEPNI
+1242 KPGNDVDEPNI

-1290 NYQSSTNNTNDTIDK
+1290 NYQSSINSTNDSIDK
-1305 TTEISEENTSSNDEY
+1305 TTEISEEDTSSNGEY

>member
-1 MRIDWKN
+1 MKIDWEN
-8 VISVDMEYPDEE
+8 VISVDMEYPDKT
-20 RTEDILYVEYKDDRL
+20 RAKDILYVEYKDGRL

-47 ELLEILNLADKKKID
+47 ELLEMLNLADEKKID
-62 LRVIEEN
+62 LKVIEEN

-94 DGNGDEKIAYV
+94 DGNGDEKVAYV

-115 PYSEDMNRF
+115 PYSEDMDKF

-130 AKKHGRSSKF
+130 AKKQGRVSKF
-140 FEISNDPEV
+140 FEISNDPKV
-149 AKGQVKAL
+149 AK
-157 EEVIAKKNNQTPVD
+157 E
-171 NSTHSDEEKDLNTKT
+171 
-186 KKKNSSGVRNFV
+186 
-198 EMAKF
+198 
-203 YLDPSEFPEYFDSD
+203 
-217 TEEPIEESKEDKTDL
+217 
-232 KDVETDGYRIKNNPT
+232 
-247 HEKDSEKE
+247 
-255 KLNEAAAQ
+255 
-263 KFNDETE
+263 
-270 TLVIDGN
+270 
-277 GDKKVAYVKKY
+277 
-288 DGTVEKIPYSKDM
+288 
-301 DKFISEQ
+301 
-308 KAAKERGERPRF
+308 
-320 FEISNDPEV
+320 
-329 AKGQVKAL
+329 QVKAL

-359 VEEENKE
+359 VE
-366 NRTDLKDIETD
+366 
-377 GYETKNS
+377 
-384 PAHEEDSEKEKLNEA
+384 
-399 AAQKFND
+399 
-406 ETEGLAIDEN
+406 
-416 GIAYVKKYDGTVE
+416 
-429 KIPYSKYMDKFISEQ
+429 
-444 KAAKERGESSRF
+444 
-456 FEFSNDPEVAKEQ
+456 
-469 VESLEKLVAENN
+469 
-481 NQTSVDNSTYSDEL
+481 

-501 NKKEEVENTPTADS
+501 NKEAEVENTPVADS
-515 ILDSDNKKNIDAEDK
+515 ILDSDN
-530 DVNLYSDRD
+530 
-539 DSPKDYSD
+539 
-547 SFNYFDSD
+547 
-555 SDNENNINP
+555 ENNINH
-564 EDEDINIYSGRDD
+564 EDEDIDIYSG
-577 SPEDYSDSFNYFDS
+577 
-591 DSDNENNINPEDE
+591 
-604 DINIYSDRDDSSEDY
+604 RDDSSEDY
-619 SDSFNYFDS
+619 SDPFNYFDS

-653 DDEVENEDELNTRA
+653 DDEVENEDELDTRA

-673 YNKKKAAKIAIGV
+673 YNKKKAAAKIAIGV

-708 KNKNEESTSKSF
+708 KNKNEESTNKSF

-821 KAPSGVASLIENEA
+821 KAPSGVASLISNEA

-898 RGYRDANGE
+898 CGYRDANGE

-990 IRKAAASTID
+990 IRKAAASTIG
-1000 SNMEIEDDVLYMN
+1000 SNMEVEDDVLYMN

-1059 KTTTEKVDAS
+1059 KTTTEKVDES

-1104 YLAAHNYANEV
+1104 YLAAHNYANEE

-1122 IYNSMDIDNS
+1122 IYNAIDIDNS

-1144 DVAKNRYAYEGRE
+1144 DVAKNRYAYEKRE
-1157 TLLSDSQI
+1157 TLLTDSQI

-1177 NSGSNI
+1177 NSGSNV

-1242 KPGSDVDEPNI
+1242 KPGNDVDEPNI

-1273 PDTVGKEYSAI
+1273 PNTVGKEYSAI
-1284 PEAEVK
+1284 PEAEVE
-1290 NYQSSTNNTNDTIDK
+1290 NYQSSINSTNDTIDK
-1305 TTEISEENTSSNDEY
+1305 TTEISEEDTSSNDEY

-1345 NNNEEVKTLSLKR
+1345 NNNEEVKVLSLKH

>member
-8 VISVDMEYPDEE
+8 VISVDMEYPDKA
-20 RTEDILYVEYKDDRL
+20 RAKDILYVEYKDGRL

-47 ELLEILNLADKKKID
+47 ELVEILNLADEKKID
-62 LRVIEEN
+62 LKVIEEN
-69 SEEKKLNEDI
+69 SEEKKFNEDI

-94 DGNGDEKIAYV
+94 DGNGDEKVAYV

-115 PYSEDMNRF
+115 PYSEDMDKF

-130 AKKHGRSSKF
+130 AKKQGRVSKF
-140 FEISNDPEV
+140 FEISNDPKV
-149 AKGQVKAL
+149 AK
-157 EEVIAKKNNQTPVD
+157 E
-171 NSTHSDEEKDLNTKT
+171 
-186 KKKNSSGVRNFV
+186 
-198 EMAKF
+198 
-203 YLDPSEFPEYFDSD
+203 
-217 TEEPIEESKEDKTDL
+217 
-232 KDVETDGYRIKNNPT
+232 
-247 HEKDSEKE
+247 
-255 KLNEAAAQ
+255 
-263 KFNDETE
+263 
-270 TLVIDGN
+270 
-277 GDKKVAYVKKY
+277 
-288 DGTVEKIPYSKDM
+288 
-301 DKFISEQ
+301 
-308 KAAKERGERPRF
+308 
-320 FEISNDPEV
+320 
-329 AKGQVKAL
+329 QVKAL

-366 NRTDLKDIETD
+366 NKTDLKDIETD
-377 GYETKNS
+377 GYETKNN
-384 PAHEEDSEKEKLNEA
+384 PTHEEDSEKEKLNEA

-406 ETEGLAIDEN
+406 ETEGLVIDGN
-416 GIAYVKKYDGTVE
+416 GIAYVNKYDGTVE

-444 KAAKERGESSRF
+444 KAAKERGESSKL

-469 VESLEKLVAENN
+469 VESLEKLVAKNN
-481 NQTSVDNSTYSDEL
+481 NQTSVDNSTYTDEFAEAEAETK

-501 NKKEEVENTPTADS
+501 NKEAEVENTPVADS
-515 ILDSDNKKNIDAEDK
+515 ILDSDN
-530 DVNLYSDRD
+530 
-539 DSPKDYSD
+539 
-547 SFNYFDSD
+547 
-555 SDNENNINP
+555 ENNINH
-564 EDEDINIYSGRDD
+564 EDEDIDIYSG
-577 SPEDYSDSFNYFDS
+577 
-591 DSDNENNINPEDE
+591 
-604 DINIYSDRDDSSEDY
+604 RDDSSEDY
-619 SDSFNYFDS
+619 SDPFNYFDS

-653 DDEVENEDELNTRA
+653 DDEVENEDELDTRA

-693 TGIAAAVTSCNKNTN
+693 AGIAAAVTSCNKNTN
-708 KNKNEESTSKSF
+708 KNKNEESTNKSF

-821 KAPSGVASLIENEA
+821 KAPSGVASLISNEA

-917 TEPGSFDD
+917 TAPGSFDD

-1059 KTTTEKVDAS
+1059 KTTTEKVDES

-1177 NSGSNI
+1177 NSGSNV

-1290 NYQSSTNNTNDTIDK
+1290 NYQSSINSTNDTIDK

>member
-1 MRIDWKN
+1 MKIDWEN
-8 VISVDMEYPDEE
+8 VISVDMEYPDKT
-20 RTEDILYVEYKDDRL
+20 RAKDILYVEYKDGRL

-47 ELLEILNLADKKKID
+47 ELVEMLSLADKEKID

-94 DGNGDEKIAYV
+94 DGNGDEKVAYV

-115 PYSEDMNRF
+115 PYSEDMDKF

-130 AKKHGRSSKF
+130 AKKQGRVSKF
-140 FEISNDPEV
+140 FEISNDPKV
-149 AKGQVKAL
+149 AK
-157 EEVIAKKNNQTPVD
+157 E
-171 NSTHSDEEKDLNTKT
+171 
-186 KKKNSSGVRNFV
+186 
-198 EMAKF
+198 
-203 YLDPSEFPEYFDSD
+203 
-217 TEEPIEESKEDKTDL
+217 
-232 KDVETDGYRIKNNPT
+232 
-247 HEKDSEKE
+247 
-255 KLNEAAAQ
+255 
-263 KFNDETE
+263 
-270 TLVIDGN
+270 
-277 GDKKVAYVKKY
+277 
-288 DGTVEKIPYSKDM
+288 
-301 DKFISEQ
+301 
-308 KAAKERGERPRF
+308 
-320 FEISNDPEV
+320 
-329 AKGQVKAL
+329 QVKAL

-359 VEEENKE
+359 VE
-366 NRTDLKDIETD
+366 
-377 GYETKNS
+377 
-384 PAHEEDSEKEKLNEA
+384 A
-399 AAQKFND
+399 
-406 ETEGLAIDEN
+406 ETE
-416 GIAYVKKYDGTVE
+416 
-429 KIPYSKYMDKFISEQ
+429 
-444 KAAKERGESSRF
+444 
-456 FEFSNDPEVAKEQ
+456 
-469 VESLEKLVAENN
+469 
-481 NQTSVDNSTYSDEL
+481 

-501 NKKEEVENTPTADS
+501 NKEAEVENTPVADS
-515 ILDSDNKKNIDAEDK
+515 ILDSDN
-530 DVNLYSDRD
+530 
-539 DSPKDYSD
+539 
-547 SFNYFDSD
+547 
-555 SDNENNINP
+555 ENNINH
-564 EDEDINIYSGRDD
+564 EDEDIDIYSG
-577 SPEDYSDSFNYFDS
+577 
-591 DSDNENNINPEDE
+591 
-604 DINIYSDRDDSSEDY
+604 RDDSSEDY
-619 SDSFNYFDS
+619 SDPFNYFDS

-653 DDEVENEDELNTRA
+653 DDEVENEDELDTRA

-693 TGIAAAVTSCNKNTN
+693 AGIAAAVTSCNKNTN
-708 KNKNEESTSKSF
+708 KNKNEESTNKSF

-742 VTEALNSKALDKDVF
+742 VTEALNSKALDKNVF

-779 VLNNYTSEEMYKIFG
+779 VLNNYTSEEMYEIFG

-821 KAPSGVASLIENEA
+821 KAPSGVASLISNEA

-898 RGYRDANGE
+898 CGYRDANGE

-1031 TKEVWDK
+1031 TKEVWDQ

-1059 KTTTEKVDAS
+1059 KTTTEKVDES
-1069 KLTDKEKEE
+1069 KLTDKEKED

-1088 GHKFNSLE
+1088 GHRFNSVE
-1096 CKEAYKEG
+1096 TAEAYKQG

-1144 DVAKNRYAYEGRE
+1144 DVVKNRYAYEKRE
-1157 TLLSDSQI
+1157 TLLTDSQI

-1177 NSGSNI
+1177 NSGSNV

-1191 KLGWTES
+1191 KLGWTDGIS
-1198 MNTALEADKQNGKA
+1198 DALEADMKNGEL

-1253 PTFDENDDPYLDGPD
+1253 PTFDENDDPYNDPYLGGPD

-1273 PDTVGKEYSAI
+1273 PNTVGKEYSAI

-1290 NYQSSTNNTNDTIDK
+1290 NYQSSINSTNDTIDK
-1305 TTEISEENTSSNDEY
+1305 TTEISEEDTSSNDEY

-1345 NNNEEVKTLSLKR
+1345 NNNEEVKTLSLSLKR

>member
-8 VISVDMEYPDEE
+8 VISVDMEYPDKT
-20 RTEDILYVEYKDDRL
+20 RAKDILYVEYKDGRL

-47 ELLEILNLADKKKID
+47 ELVEMLNLADEKKID
-62 LRVIEEN
+62 LKVIEEN
-69 SEEKKLNEDI
+69 SEEKKFNEDI

-94 DGNGDEKIAYV
+94 DGNGDEKVAYV

-115 PYSEDMNRF
+115 PYSEDMDKF

-130 AKKHGRSSKF
+130 AKKQGRVSKF
-140 FEISNDPEV
+140 FEISNDPKV
-149 AKGQVKAL
+149 AKEQVKAL
-157 EEVIAKKNNQTPVD
+157 EEVIAKKNNQT
-171 NSTHSDEEKDLNTKT
+171 S
-186 KKKNSSGVRNFV
+186 
-198 EMAKF
+198 
-203 YLDPSEFPEYFDSD
+203 
-217 TEEPIEESKEDKTDL
+217 
-232 KDVETDGYRIKNNPT
+232 
-247 HEKDSEKE
+247 
-255 KLNEAAAQ
+255 
-263 KFNDETE
+263 
-270 TLVIDGN
+270 
-277 GDKKVAYVKKY
+277 
-288 DGTVEKIPYSKDM
+288 
-301 DKFISEQ
+301 
-308 KAAKERGERPRF
+308 
-320 FEISNDPEV
+320 
-329 AKGQVKAL
+329 
-337 EEVIEKR
+337 
-344 NNQTPVDNSTYSDEL
+344 VDNSTYSDEL
-359 VEEENKE
+359 VEAETEEENKE
-366 NRTDLKDIETD
+366 
-377 GYETKNS
+377 
-384 PAHEEDSEKEKLNEA
+384 A
-399 AAQKFND
+399 
-406 ETEGLAIDEN
+406 
-416 GIAYVKKYDGTVE
+416 
-429 KIPYSKYMDKFISEQ
+429 
-444 KAAKERGESSRF
+444 
-456 FEFSNDPEVAKEQ
+456 
-469 VESLEKLVAENN
+469 
-481 NQTSVDNSTYSDEL
+481 
-495 AEAEEE
+495 
-501 NKKEEVENTPTADS
+501 EVENTPVADS
-515 ILDSDNKKNIDAEDK
+515 ILDSDN
-530 DVNLYSDRD
+530 
-539 DSPKDYSD
+539 
-547 SFNYFDSD
+547 
-555 SDNENNINP
+555 ENNINH
-564 EDEDINIYSGRDD
+564 EDEDIDIYSG
-577 SPEDYSDSFNYFDS
+577 
-591 DSDNENNINPEDE
+591 
-604 DINIYSDRDDSSEDY
+604 RDDSSEDY
-619 SDSFNYFDS
+619 SDPFNYFDS

-653 DDEVENEDELNTRA
+653 DDEVENEDELDTRA

-693 TGIAAAVTSCNKNTN
+693 AGIAAAVTSCNKNTN
-708 KNKNEESTSKSF
+708 KNKNEESTNKSF

-821 KAPSGVASLIENEA
+821 KAPSGVASLISNEA

-917 TEPGSFDD
+917 TAPGSFDD

-1020 IDSKDESEYTV
+1020 IDSKDGSDYTV

-1059 KTTTEKVDAS
+1059 KTTTEKVDES

-1177 NSGSNI
+1177 NSGSNV

-1253 PTFDENDDPYLDGPD
+1253 PTFDENDDPYLNGPD

-1290 NYQSSTNNTNDTIDK
+1290 NYQSSINSTNDTIDK
-1305 TTEISEENTSSNDEY
+1305 TTEISEEDTSSNDEY

>member
-1 MRIDWKN
+1 MKIDWEN
-8 VISVDMEYPDEE
+8 VISVDMEYPDKS
-20 RTEDILYVEYKDDRL
+20 RAKDILYVEYKDGRL

-47 ELLEILNLADKKKID
+47 ELLEMLNLADEKKID
-62 LRVIEEN
+62 LKVIEEN

-94 DGNGDEKIAYV
+94 DGNGDEKVAYV

-115 PYSEDMNRF
+115 PYSEDMDKF

-130 AKKHGRSSKF
+130 AKKQGRVSKF
-140 FEISNDPEV
+140 FEISNDPKV
-149 AKGQVKAL
+149 AK
-157 EEVIAKKNNQTPVD
+157 E
-171 NSTHSDEEKDLNTKT
+171 
-186 KKKNSSGVRNFV
+186 
-198 EMAKF
+198 
-203 YLDPSEFPEYFDSD
+203 
-217 TEEPIEESKEDKTDL
+217 
-232 KDVETDGYRIKNNPT
+232 
-247 HEKDSEKE
+247 
-255 KLNEAAAQ
+255 
-263 KFNDETE
+263 
-270 TLVIDGN
+270 
-277 GDKKVAYVKKY
+277 
-288 DGTVEKIPYSKDM
+288 
-301 DKFISEQ
+301 
-308 KAAKERGERPRF
+308 
-320 FEISNDPEV
+320 
-329 AKGQVKAL
+329 QVKAL

-359 VEEENKE
+359 VE
-366 NRTDLKDIETD
+366 
-377 GYETKNS
+377 
-384 PAHEEDSEKEKLNEA
+384 A
-399 AAQKFND
+399 
-406 ETEGLAIDEN
+406 ETE
-416 GIAYVKKYDGTVE
+416 
-429 KIPYSKYMDKFISEQ
+429 
-444 KAAKERGESSRF
+444 
-456 FEFSNDPEVAKEQ
+456 
-469 VESLEKLVAENN
+469 
-481 NQTSVDNSTYSDEL
+481 

-501 NKKEEVENTPTADS
+501 NKEAEVENTPVADS
-515 ILDSDNKKNIDAEDK
+515 ILDSDNEKNIDAEDK

-555 SDNENNINP
+555 SDNEKNINH
-564 EDEDINIYSGRDD
+564 EDEDIDIYSGRDD
-577 SPEDYSDSFNYFDS
+577 SPK
-591 DSDNENNINPEDE
+591 
-604 DINIYSDRDDSSEDY
+604 DY

-653 DDEVENEDELNTRA
+653 DDEVENEDELDTRA

-673 YNKKKAAKIAIGV
+673 YNNKKKAAKIAIGV

-708 KNKNEESTSKSF
+708 KNKNEESTNKSF

-742 VTEALNSKALDKDVF
+742 VTEALNSKALDKNVF

-821 KAPSGVASLIENEA
+821 KAPSGVASLISNEA

-898 RGYRDANGE
+898 CGYRDANGE

-1059 KTTTEKVDAS
+1059 KTTTEKVDES

-1088 GHKFNSLE
+1088 GHRFNSVE
-1096 CKEAYKEG
+1096 TAEAYKQG
-1104 YLAAHNYANEV
+1104 YLAAHNYANEE

-1122 IYNSMDIDNS
+1122 IYNAIDIDNS

-1144 DVAKNRYAYEGRE
+1144 DVVKNRYAYEKRE
-1157 TLLSDSQI
+1157 TLLTDSQI

-1191 KLGWTES
+1191 KLGWTDGIS
-1198 MNTALEADKQNGKA
+1198 DALEADMKNGEL

-1284 PEAEVK
+1284 PEGEVE
-1290 NYQSSTNNTNDTIDK
+1290 NYQSSINSTNDTIDK
-1305 TTEISEENTSSNDEY
+1305 TTQISEEDTSSNDEY

>member
-1 MRIDWKN
+1 MKIDWEN
-8 VISVDMEYPDEE
+8 VISVDMEYPDKA
-20 RTEDILYVEYKDDRL
+20 RAKDILYVEYKDGRL

-47 ELLEILNLADKKKID
+47 ELVEMLSLADKEKID

-94 DGNGDEKIAYV
+94 DGNGDEKVAYV

-115 PYSEDMNRF
+115 PYSEDMDKF

-130 AKKHGRSSKF
+130 AKKQGRVSKF
-140 FEISNDPEV
+140 FEISNDPKV
-149 AKGQVKAL
+149 AK
-157 EEVIAKKNNQTPVD
+157 E
-171 NSTHSDEEKDLNTKT
+171 
-186 KKKNSSGVRNFV
+186 
-198 EMAKF
+198 
-203 YLDPSEFPEYFDSD
+203 
-217 TEEPIEESKEDKTDL
+217 
-232 KDVETDGYRIKNNPT
+232 
-247 HEKDSEKE
+247 
-255 KLNEAAAQ
+255 
-263 KFNDETE
+263 
-270 TLVIDGN
+270 
-277 GDKKVAYVKKY
+277 
-288 DGTVEKIPYSKDM
+288 
-301 DKFISEQ
+301 
-308 KAAKERGERPRF
+308 
-320 FEISNDPEV
+320 
-329 AKGQVKAL
+329 QVKAL

-359 VEEENKE
+359 VE
-366 NRTDLKDIETD
+366 
-377 GYETKNS
+377 
-384 PAHEEDSEKEKLNEA
+384 A
-399 AAQKFND
+399 
-406 ETEGLAIDEN
+406 ETE
-416 GIAYVKKYDGTVE
+416 
-429 KIPYSKYMDKFISEQ
+429 
-444 KAAKERGESSRF
+444 
-456 FEFSNDPEVAKEQ
+456 
-469 VESLEKLVAENN
+469 
-481 NQTSVDNSTYSDEL
+481 

-501 NKKEEVENTPTADS
+501 NKEAEVENTPVADS
-515 ILDSDNKKNIDAEDK
+515 ILDSDN
-530 DVNLYSDRD
+530 
-539 DSPKDYSD
+539 
-547 SFNYFDSD
+547 
-555 SDNENNINP
+555 ENNINH
-564 EDEDINIYSGRDD
+564 EDEDIDIYSG
-577 SPEDYSDSFNYFDS
+577 
-591 DSDNENNINPEDE
+591 
-604 DINIYSDRDDSSEDY
+604 RDDSSEDY
-619 SDSFNYFDS
+619 SDPFNYFDS

-653 DDEVENEDELNTRA
+653 DDEVENEDELDTRA

-693 TGIAAAVTSCNKNTN
+693 AGIAAAVTSCNKNTN
-708 KNKNEESTSKSF
+708 KNKNEESTNKSF

-742 VTEALNSKALDKDVF
+742 VTEALNSKTLDKDVF

-794 TDEIDTNDIMVKYQS
+794 TDEIDTNDIMAKYQS

-821 KAPSGVASLIENEA
+821 KAPSGVASLISNEA

-898 RGYRDANGE
+898 CGYRDANGE

-917 TEPGSFDD
+917 TAPGSFDD

-1020 IDSKDESEYTV
+1020 IDSNDGSEYTV

-1059 KTTTEKVDAS
+1059 KTTTEKVDES

-1177 NSGSNI
+1177 NSGSNV

-1273 PDTVGKEYSAI
+1273 PNTVGKEYSAI
-1284 PEAEVK
+1284 PEAEVE
-1290 NYQSSTNNTNDTIDK
+1290 NYQSSINSTNDTIDK
-1305 TTEISEENTSSNDEY
+1305 TTEISEEDTSSNDEY

-1345 NNNEEVKTLSLKR
+1345 NNNEEVKVLSLKH

>member
-8 VISVDMEYPDEE
+8 VISVDMEYPDKA
-20 RTEDILYVEYKDDRL
+20 RAKDILYVEYKDGRL

-47 ELLEILNLADKKKID
+47 ELVEILNLADEKKID
-62 LRVIEEN
+62 LKVIEEN
-69 SEEKKLNEDI
+69 SEEKKFNEDI

-94 DGNGDEKIAYV
+94 DGNGDEKVAYV

-115 PYSEDMNRF
+115 PYSEDMDKF

-130 AKKHGRSSKF
+130 AKKQGRVSKF
-140 FEISNDPEV
+140 FEISNDPKV
-149 AKGQVKAL
+149 AK
-157 EEVIAKKNNQTPVD
+157 E
-171 NSTHSDEEKDLNTKT
+171 
-186 KKKNSSGVRNFV
+186 
-198 EMAKF
+198 
-203 YLDPSEFPEYFDSD
+203 
-217 TEEPIEESKEDKTDL
+217 
-232 KDVETDGYRIKNNPT
+232 
-247 HEKDSEKE
+247 
-255 KLNEAAAQ
+255 
-263 KFNDETE
+263 
-270 TLVIDGN
+270 
-277 GDKKVAYVKKY
+277 
-288 DGTVEKIPYSKDM
+288 
-301 DKFISEQ
+301 
-308 KAAKERGERPRF
+308 
-320 FEISNDPEV
+320 
-329 AKGQVKAL
+329 QVKAL

-366 NRTDLKDIETD
+366 NKTDLKDIETD
-377 GYETKNS
+377 GYETKNN
-384 PAHEEDSEKEKLNEA
+384 PTHEEDSEKEKLNEA

-406 ETEGLAIDEN
+406 ETEGLVIDGN
-416 GIAYVKKYDGTVE
+416 GIAYVNKYDGTVE

-444 KAAKERGESSRF
+444 KAAKERGESSKL

-469 VESLEKLVAENN
+469 VESLEKLVAKNN
-481 NQTSVDNSTYSDEL
+481 NQTSVDNSTYTDEFAEAEAETK
-495 AEAEEE
+495 AEAEEK
-501 NKKEEVENTPTADS
+501 NKEAEVENTPVADS
-515 ILDSDNKKNIDAEDK
+515 ILDSDN
-530 DVNLYSDRD
+530 
-539 DSPKDYSD
+539 
-547 SFNYFDSD
+547 
-555 SDNENNINP
+555 ENNINH
-564 EDEDINIYSGRDD
+564 EDEDIDIYSG
-577 SPEDYSDSFNYFDS
+577 
-591 DSDNENNINPEDE
+591 
-604 DINIYSDRDDSSEDY
+604 RDDSSEDY
-619 SDSFNYFDS
+619 SDPFNYFDS

-653 DDEVENEDELNTRA
+653 DDEVENEDELDTRA

-708 KNKNEESTSKSF
+708 KNKNEESTNKSF

-821 KAPSGVASLIENEA
+821 KAPSGVASLISNEA

-917 TEPGSFDD
+917 TTPGSFDD

-1059 KTTTEKVDAS
+1059 KTTTEKVDES

-1177 NSGSNI
+1177 NSGSNV

-1242 KPGSDVDEPNI
+1242 KPGNDVDEPNI

-1290 NYQSSTNNTNDTIDK
+1290 NYQSSINSTNDTIDK

>member
-8 VISVDMEYPDEE
+8 IISVDMEYPDKA
-20 RTEDILYVEYKDDRL
+20 RAKDILYVEYKDGRL

-47 ELLEILNLADKKKID
+47 ELVEILNLADEKKID
-62 LRVIEEN
+62 LKVIEEN
-69 SEEKKLNEDI
+69 SEEKKFNEDI

-94 DGNGDEKIAYV
+94 DGNGDEKVAYV

-115 PYSEDMNRF
+115 PYSEDMDKF

-130 AKKHGRSSKF
+130 AKKQGRVSKF
-140 FEISNDPEV
+140 FEISNDPKV
-149 AKGQVKAL
+149 AK
-157 EEVIAKKNNQTPVD
+157 E
-171 NSTHSDEEKDLNTKT
+171 
-186 KKKNSSGVRNFV
+186 
-198 EMAKF
+198 
-203 YLDPSEFPEYFDSD
+203 
-217 TEEPIEESKEDKTDL
+217 
-232 KDVETDGYRIKNNPT
+232 
-247 HEKDSEKE
+247 
-255 KLNEAAAQ
+255 
-263 KFNDETE
+263 
-270 TLVIDGN
+270 
-277 GDKKVAYVKKY
+277 
-288 DGTVEKIPYSKDM
+288 
-301 DKFISEQ
+301 
-308 KAAKERGERPRF
+308 
-320 FEISNDPEV
+320 
-329 AKGQVKAL
+329 QVKAL

-366 NRTDLKDIETD
+366 NKTDLKDIETD
-377 GYETKNS
+377 GYETKNN
-384 PAHEEDSEKEKLNEA
+384 PTHEEDSEKEKLNEA

-406 ETEGLAIDEN
+406 ETEGLVIDGN
-416 GIAYVKKYDGTVE
+416 GIAYVNKYDGTVE

-444 KAAKERGESSRF
+444 KAAKERGESSKL

-469 VESLEKLVAENN
+469 VESLEKLVAKNN
-481 NQTSVDNSTYSDEL
+481 NQTSVDNSTYTDEFAEAEAETK

-501 NKKEEVENTPTADS
+501 NKEAEVENTPVADS
-515 ILDSDNKKNIDAEDK
+515 ILDSDN
-530 DVNLYSDRD
+530 
-539 DSPKDYSD
+539 
-547 SFNYFDSD
+547 
-555 SDNENNINP
+555 ENNINH
-564 EDEDINIYSGRDD
+564 EDEDIDIYSG
-577 SPEDYSDSFNYFDS
+577 
-591 DSDNENNINPEDE
+591 
-604 DINIYSDRDDSSEDY
+604 RDDSSEDY
-619 SDSFNYFDS
+619 SDPFNYFDS

-653 DDEVENEDELNTRA
+653 DDEVENEDELDTRA

-693 TGIAAAVTSCNKNTN
+693 AGIAAAVTSCNKNTN
-708 KNKNEESTSKSF
+708 KNKNEESTNKSF

-742 VTEALNSKALDKDVF
+742 VTEALNSKVLDKDVF

-821 KAPSGVASLIENEA
+821 KAPSGVASLISNEA

-917 TEPGSFDD
+917 TTPGSFDD

-1059 KTTTEKVDAS
+1059 KTTTEKVDES

-1177 NSGSNI
+1177 NSGSNV

-1290 NYQSSTNNTNDTIDK
+1290 NYQSSINSTNDTIDK
-1305 TTEISEENTSSNDEY
+1305 ATEISEEDTSSNDEY

>member
-1 MRIDWKN
+1 MKIDWEN

-20 RTEDILYVEYKDDRL
+20 RAEDILYIEYKNDRL
-35 EKVVYPRGIPSD
+35 EKVVYPTGIPAN
-47 ELLEILNLADKKKID
+47 ELVEILNLADKKKID
-62 LRVIEEN
+62 LRVIEKN
-69 SEEKKLNEDI
+69 SEEEKLNEGI
-79 LAAQKFNDETEALVI
+79 IAAQKFNDETEALVI

-105 KKYDGTVEKV
+105 KKYDGTVEKI

-124 IYENLE
+124 IHENL
-130 AKKHGRSSKF
+130 KKKERGEISKF

-157 EEVIAKKNNQTPVD
+157 EDVIAKKNN
-171 NSTHSDEEKDLNTKT
+171 E
-186 KKKNSSGVRNFV
+186 
-198 EMAKF
+198 
-203 YLDPSEFPEYFDSD
+203 
-217 TEEPIEESKEDKTDL
+217 
-232 KDVETDGYRIKNNPT
+232 
-247 HEKDSEKE
+247 
-255 KLNEAAAQ
+255 
-263 KFNDETE
+263 
-270 TLVIDGN
+270 
-277 GDKKVAYVKKY
+277 
-288 DGTVEKIPYSKDM
+288 
-301 DKFISEQ
+301 
-308 KAAKERGERPRF
+308 
-320 FEISNDPEV
+320 
-329 AKGQVKAL
+329 
-337 EEVIEKR
+337 
-344 NNQTPVDNSTYSDEL
+344 TPVDNSTYSDEL

-366 NRTDLKDIETD
+366 NKTDLKDIETD
-377 GYETKNS
+377 GYETKNN
-384 PAHEEDSEKEKLNEA
+384 PTHEEDSE
-399 AAQKFND
+399 
-406 ETEGLAIDEN
+406 
-416 GIAYVKKYDGTVE
+416 
-429 KIPYSKYMDKFISEQ
+429 
-444 KAAKERGESSRF
+444 
-456 FEFSNDPEVAKEQ
+456 
-469 VESLEKLVAENN
+469 
-481 NQTSVDNSTYSDEL
+481 
-495 AEAEEE
+495 
-501 NKKEEVENTPTADS
+501 
-515 ILDSDNKKNIDAEDK
+515 
-530 DVNLYSDRD
+530 
-539 DSPKDYSD
+539 
-547 SFNYFDSD
+547 
-555 SDNENNINP
+555 
-564 EDEDINIYSGRDD
+564 EDINIYSGRDD
-577 SPEDYSDSFNYFDS
+577 MDPMDLAYNTFNKDSKNTSDLEEAVEEPS
-591 DSDNENNINPEDE
+591 DVENNPEE
-604 DINIYSDRDDSSEDY
+604 VTE
-619 SDSFNYFDS
+619 
-628 DSDEEKNINT
+628 
-638 DVEDQNFDTE
+638 VEDQSLDTE

-653 DDEVENEDELNTRA
+653 DDEVENEDELDTRA

-693 TGIAAAVTSCNKNTN
+693 AGIAAAVTSCNKNTN

-720 ESLMNSMK
+720 ESLINSMK

-779 VLNNYTSEEMYKIFG
+779 VLNNYTSEEMYKMFG

-876 SDGIENDEATLSCVK
+876 SDAIENDEATLSCVK

-898 RGYRDANGE
+898 CGYRDANGE

-1059 KTTTEKVDAS
+1059 KTTTEKVDES

-1177 NSGSNI
+1177 NSGSNV

-1227 AKRENEKTPTKDENE
+1227 AKRKNEKTPTKDENE

-1253 PTFDENDDPYLDGPD
+1253 PTYDENNDPYLQGPN

-1290 NYQSSTNNTNDTIDK
+1290 NYQSSTNSTNDTIDK
-1305 TTEISEENTSSNDEY
+1305 TTEVSEEDTSSNDEY

>member
-8 VISVDMEYPDEE
+8 VISVDMEYPDKA
-20 RTEDILYVEYKDDRL
+20 RAKDILYVEYKDGRL

-47 ELLEILNLADKKKID
+47 ELVEILNLADEKKID
-62 LRVIEEN
+62 LKVIEEN
-69 SEEKKLNEDI
+69 SEEKKFNEDI

-94 DGNGDEKIAYV
+94 DGNGDEKVAYV

-115 PYSEDMNRF
+115 PYSEDMDKF

-130 AKKHGRSSKF
+130 AKKQGRVSKF
-140 FEISNDPEV
+140 FEISNDPKV
-149 AKGQVKAL
+149 AKEQVKAL
-157 EEVIAKKNNQTPVD
+157 EEVIAKKNNQT
-171 NSTHSDEEKDLNTKT
+171 S
-186 KKKNSSGVRNFV
+186 
-198 EMAKF
+198 
-203 YLDPSEFPEYFDSD
+203 
-217 TEEPIEESKEDKTDL
+217 
-232 KDVETDGYRIKNNPT
+232 
-247 HEKDSEKE
+247 
-255 KLNEAAAQ
+255 
-263 KFNDETE
+263 
-270 TLVIDGN
+270 
-277 GDKKVAYVKKY
+277 
-288 DGTVEKIPYSKDM
+288 
-301 DKFISEQ
+301 
-308 KAAKERGERPRF
+308 
-320 FEISNDPEV
+320 
-329 AKGQVKAL
+329 
-337 EEVIEKR
+337 
-344 NNQTPVDNSTYSDEL
+344 VDNSTYSDEL
-359 VEEENKE
+359 VEAETEEENKE
-366 NRTDLKDIETD
+366 
-377 GYETKNS
+377 
-384 PAHEEDSEKEKLNEA
+384 A
-399 AAQKFND
+399 
-406 ETEGLAIDEN
+406 
-416 GIAYVKKYDGTVE
+416 
-429 KIPYSKYMDKFISEQ
+429 
-444 KAAKERGESSRF
+444 
-456 FEFSNDPEVAKEQ
+456 
-469 VESLEKLVAENN
+469 
-481 NQTSVDNSTYSDEL
+481 
-495 AEAEEE
+495 
-501 NKKEEVENTPTADS
+501 EVENTPVADS
-515 ILDSDNKKNIDAEDK
+515 ILDSDN
-530 DVNLYSDRD
+530 
-539 DSPKDYSD
+539 
-547 SFNYFDSD
+547 
-555 SDNENNINP
+555 ENNINH
-564 EDEDINIYSGRDD
+564 EDEDIDIYSG
-577 SPEDYSDSFNYFDS
+577 
-591 DSDNENNINPEDE
+591 
-604 DINIYSDRDDSSEDY
+604 RDDSSEDY
-619 SDSFNYFDS
+619 SDPFNYFDS

-653 DDEVENEDELNTRA
+653 DDEVENEDELDTRA

-693 TGIAAAVTSCNKNTN
+693 AGIAAAVTSCNKNTN
-708 KNKNEESTSKSF
+708 KNKNEEATNKSF

-821 KAPSGVASLIENEA
+821 KAPSGVASLISNEA

-917 TEPGSFDD
+917 TAPGSFDD

-1020 IDSKDESEYTV
+1020 IDSKDGSDYTV

-1059 KTTTEKVDAS
+1059 KTTTEKVDES

-1177 NSGSNI
+1177 NSGSNV

-1242 KPGSDVDEPNI
+1242 KPGNDVDEPNI

-1290 NYQSSTNNTNDTIDK
+1290 NYQSSINSTNDTIDK
-1305 TTEISEENTSSNDEY
+1305 TTEISEEDTSSNDEY

>member
-1 MRIDWKN
+1 MKIDWEN
-8 VISVDMEYPDEE
+8 VISVDMEYPDKS
-20 RTEDILYVEYKDDRL
+20 RAKDILYVEYKDGRL

-47 ELLEILNLADKKKID
+47 ELLEMLNLADEKKID
-62 LRVIEEN
+62 LKVIEEN

-94 DGNGDEKIAYV
+94 DGNGDEKVAYV

-115 PYSEDMNRF
+115 PYSEDMDKF

-130 AKKHGRSSKF
+130 AKKQGRVSKF
-140 FEISNDPEV
+140 FEISNDPKV
-149 AKGQVKAL
+149 AK
-157 EEVIAKKNNQTPVD
+157 E
-171 NSTHSDEEKDLNTKT
+171 
-186 KKKNSSGVRNFV
+186 
-198 EMAKF
+198 
-203 YLDPSEFPEYFDSD
+203 
-217 TEEPIEESKEDKTDL
+217 
-232 KDVETDGYRIKNNPT
+232 
-247 HEKDSEKE
+247 
-255 KLNEAAAQ
+255 
-263 KFNDETE
+263 
-270 TLVIDGN
+270 
-277 GDKKVAYVKKY
+277 
-288 DGTVEKIPYSKDM
+288 
-301 DKFISEQ
+301 
-308 KAAKERGERPRF
+308 
-320 FEISNDPEV
+320 
-329 AKGQVKAL
+329 QVKAL

-359 VEEENKE
+359 VE
-366 NRTDLKDIETD
+366 
-377 GYETKNS
+377 
-384 PAHEEDSEKEKLNEA
+384 
-399 AAQKFND
+399 
-406 ETEGLAIDEN
+406 
-416 GIAYVKKYDGTVE
+416 
-429 KIPYSKYMDKFISEQ
+429 
-444 KAAKERGESSRF
+444 
-456 FEFSNDPEVAKEQ
+456 
-469 VESLEKLVAENN
+469 
-481 NQTSVDNSTYSDEL
+481 

-501 NKKEEVENTPTADS
+501 NKEAEVENTPVADS
-515 ILDSDNKKNIDAEDK
+515 ILDSDN
-530 DVNLYSDRD
+530 
-539 DSPKDYSD
+539 
-547 SFNYFDSD
+547 
-555 SDNENNINP
+555 ENNINH
-564 EDEDINIYSGRDD
+564 EDEDIDIYSG
-577 SPEDYSDSFNYFDS
+577 
-591 DSDNENNINPEDE
+591 
-604 DINIYSDRDDSSEDY
+604 RDDSSEDY

-653 DDEVENEDELNTRA
+653 DDEVENEDELDTRA

-673 YNKKKAAKIAIGV
+673 YNNKKKAAKIAIGV

-708 KNKNEESTSKSF
+708 KNKNEESTNKSF

-821 KAPSGVASLIENEA
+821 KAPSGVASLISNEA

-898 RGYRDANGE
+898 CGYRDANGE

-1059 KTTTEKVDAS
+1059 KTTTEKVDES

-1104 YLAAHNYANEV
+1104 YLAAHNYANEE

-1122 IYNSMDIDNS
+1122 IYNAIDIDNS

-1144 DVAKNRYAYEGRE
+1144 DVVKNRYAYEKRE
-1157 TLLSDSQI
+1157 TLLTDSQI

-1191 KLGWTES
+1191 KLGWTDGIS
-1198 MNTALEADKQNGKA
+1198 DALEADMKNGEL

-1242 KPGSDVDEPNI
+1242 KPGNDVDEPNI

-1284 PEAEVK
+1284 PEGEVE
-1290 NYQSSTNNTNDTIDK
+1290 NYQSSINSTNDTIDK
-1305 TTEISEENTSSNDEY
+1305 TTQISEEDTSSNDEY

>member
-8 VISVDMEYPDEE
+8 VISVDMEYPDKT
-20 RTEDILYVEYKDDRL
+20 RAKDILYVEYKDGRL

-47 ELLEILNLADKKKID
+47 ELVEMLNLADEKKID
-62 LRVIEEN
+62 LKVIEEN
-69 SEEKKLNEDI
+69 SEEKKFNEDI

-94 DGNGDEKIAYV
+94 DGNGDEKVAYV

-115 PYSEDMNRF
+115 PYSEDMDKF

-130 AKKHGRSSKF
+130 AKKQGRVSKF
-140 FEISNDPEV
+140 FEISNDPKV
-149 AKGQVKAL
+149 AKEQVKAL
-157 EEVIAKKNNQTPVD
+157 EEVIAKKNNQT
-171 NSTHSDEEKDLNTKT
+171 S
-186 KKKNSSGVRNFV
+186 
-198 EMAKF
+198 
-203 YLDPSEFPEYFDSD
+203 
-217 TEEPIEESKEDKTDL
+217 
-232 KDVETDGYRIKNNPT
+232 
-247 HEKDSEKE
+247 
-255 KLNEAAAQ
+255 
-263 KFNDETE
+263 
-270 TLVIDGN
+270 
-277 GDKKVAYVKKY
+277 
-288 DGTVEKIPYSKDM
+288 
-301 DKFISEQ
+301 
-308 KAAKERGERPRF
+308 
-320 FEISNDPEV
+320 
-329 AKGQVKAL
+329 
-337 EEVIEKR
+337 
-344 NNQTPVDNSTYSDEL
+344 VDNSTYSDEL
-359 VEEENKE
+359 VEAETEEENKE
-366 NRTDLKDIETD
+366 
-377 GYETKNS
+377 
-384 PAHEEDSEKEKLNEA
+384 A
-399 AAQKFND
+399 
-406 ETEGLAIDEN
+406 
-416 GIAYVKKYDGTVE
+416 
-429 KIPYSKYMDKFISEQ
+429 
-444 KAAKERGESSRF
+444 
-456 FEFSNDPEVAKEQ
+456 
-469 VESLEKLVAENN
+469 
-481 NQTSVDNSTYSDEL
+481 
-495 AEAEEE
+495 
-501 NKKEEVENTPTADS
+501 EVENTPVADS
-515 ILDSDNKKNIDAEDK
+515 ILDSDN
-530 DVNLYSDRD
+530 
-539 DSPKDYSD
+539 
-547 SFNYFDSD
+547 
-555 SDNENNINP
+555 ENNINH
-564 EDEDINIYSGRDD
+564 EDEDIDIYSG
-577 SPEDYSDSFNYFDS
+577 
-591 DSDNENNINPEDE
+591 
-604 DINIYSDRDDSSEDY
+604 RDDSSEDY
-619 SDSFNYFDS
+619 SDPFNYFDS

-653 DDEVENEDELNTRA
+653 DDEVENEDELDTRA

-693 TGIAAAVTSCNKNTN
+693 AGIAAAVTSCNKNTN
-708 KNKNEESTSKSF
+708 KNKNEESTNKSF

-821 KAPSGVASLIENEA
+821 KAPSGVASLISNES

-917 TEPGSFDD
+917 TAPGSFDD

-1020 IDSKDESEYTV
+1020 IDSKDGSDYTV

-1059 KTTTEKVDAS
+1059 KTTTEKVDES

-1177 NSGSNI
+1177 NSGSNV

-1242 KPGSDVDEPNI
+1242 KPGNDVDEPNI

-1290 NYQSSTNNTNDTIDK
+1290 NYQSSINSTNDTIDK
-1305 TTEISEENTSSNDEY
+1305 TTEISEEDTSSNDEY

>member
-1 MRIDWKN
+1 MKINWENVDNIGAVYSKN
-8 VISVDMEYPDEE
+8 GEQVNAIN
-20 RTEDILYVEYKDDRL
+20 TIYVEYKDGRL
-35 EKVVYPRGIPSD
+35 GKFTYPEGVPLD
-47 ELLEILNLADKKKID
+47 ELKNIKELADSQKLTLKMFD
-62 LRVIEEN
+62 SN
-69 SEEKKLNEDI
+69 SERDTKEIELYEYDLKVQE
-79 LAAQKFNDETEALVI
+79 FMDETEALII
-94 DGNGDEKIAYV
+94 DNRGEKGIAYI
-105 KKYDGTVEKV
+105 KKYDGSIEKR
-115 PYSEDMNRF
+115 PYSPIMDKF
-124 IYENLE
+124 IYESLE
-130 AKKHGRSSKF
+130 AKKQGKFGKF
-140 FEISNDPEV
+140 FEIGEGPEAEKRV
-149 AKGQVKAL
+149 EAL
-157 EEVIAKKNNQTPVD
+157 EEV
-171 NSTHSDEEKDLNTKT
+171 
-186 KKKNSSGVRNFV
+186 
-198 EMAKF
+198 MARK
-203 YLDPSEFPEYFDSD
+203 
-217 TEEPIEESKEDKTDL
+217 
-232 KDVETDGYRIKNNPT
+232 
-247 HEKDSEKE
+247 EKE
-255 KLNEAAAQ
+255 N
-263 KFNDETE
+263 
-270 TLVIDGN
+270 
-277 GDKKVAYVKKY
+277 
-288 DGTVEKIPYSKDM
+288 
-301 DKFISEQ
+301 
-308 KAAKERGERPRF
+308 
-320 FEISNDPEV
+320 FED
-329 AKGQVKAL
+329 
-337 EEVIEKR
+337 
-344 NNQTPVDNSTYSDEL
+344 
-359 VEEENKE
+359 
-366 NRTDLKDIETD
+366 
-377 GYETKNS
+377 
-384 PAHEEDSEKEKLNEA
+384 
-399 AAQKFND
+399 
-406 ETEGLAIDEN
+406 
-416 GIAYVKKYDGTVE
+416 
-429 KIPYSKYMDKFISEQ
+429 
-444 KAAKERGESSRF
+444 
-456 FEFSNDPEVAKEQ
+456 
-469 VESLEKLVAENN
+469 
-481 NQTSVDNSTYSDEL
+481 
-495 AEAEEE
+495 
-501 NKKEEVENTPTADS
+501 
-515 ILDSDNKKNIDAEDK
+515 
-530 DVNLYSDRD
+530 
-539 DSPKDYSD
+539 
-547 SFNYFDSD
+547 
-555 SDNENNINP
+555 
-564 EDEDINIYSGRDD
+564 IYSGRDD
-577 SPEDYSDSFNYFDS
+577 MDPMDFAYNTFNKDSKNTSDLEEAEAVEEQSEV
-591 DSDNENNINPEDE
+591 ENNPEE
-604 DINIYSDRDDSSEDY
+604 V
-619 SDSFNYFDS
+619 
-628 DSDEEKNINT
+628 T
-638 DVEDQNFDTE
+638 DLEDQTFDTE

-653 DDEVENEDELNTRA
+653 DAEVENGEGLDTRA

-779 VLNNYTSEEMYKIFG
+779 VLNNYTSEEMYEIFG

-821 KAPSGVASLIENEA
+821 KAPSGVASLILNEA

-898 RGYRDANGE
+898 CGYRDANCE

-958 RSHIESLVERL
+958 RRHIESLVERL

-976 KDKKEKSSRPSYTE
+976 KDKKEKLSRPSYTE

-1059 KTTTEKVDAS
+1059 KTTTEKVDES

-1078 ADKQKTYEVN
+1078 ADRQKTYEVN

-1104 YLAAHNYANEV
+1104 YLAAHNYANEE

-1122 IYNSMDIDNS
+1122 IYNAIDVDNP
-1132 YVVIEEDAGTLN
+1132 YVVIEEDTGTLN
-1144 DVAKNRYAYEGRE
+1144 DVVKNRYAYEKRE

-1177 NSGSNI
+1177 NSGSNV

-1198 MNTALEADKQNGKA
+1198 MNTALEADMKNGEL

-1242 KPGSDVDEPNI
+1242 KPGSDVDDI
-1253 PTFDENDDPYLDGPD
+1253 PTFDENDDPYLEGPD
-1268 PDIVD
+1268 PDIVN

-1290 NYQSSTNNTNDTIDK
+1290 SYQSSINSTN
-1305 TTEISEENTSSNDEY
+1305 SNDEY

-1345 NNNEEVKTLSLKR
+1345 NNNEEVKVLSLKR

>member
-8 VISVDMEYPDEE
+8 VISVDMEYPDKT
-20 RTEDILYVEYKDDRL
+20 RAKDILYVEYKDGRL

-47 ELLEILNLADKKKID
+47 ELVEMLNLADEKKID
-62 LRVIEEN
+62 LKVIEEN
-69 SEEKKLNEDI
+69 SEEKKFNEDI

-94 DGNGDEKIAYV
+94 DGNGDEKVAYV

-115 PYSEDMNRF
+115 PYSEDMDKF

-130 AKKHGRSSKF
+130 AKKQGRVSKF
-140 FEISNDPEV
+140 FEISNDPKV
-149 AKGQVKAL
+149 AKEQVKAL

-171 NSTHSDEEKDLNTKT
+171 NST
-186 KKKNSSGVRNFV
+186 
-198 EMAKF
+198 
-203 YLDPSEFPEYFDSD
+203 
-217 TEEPIEESKEDKTDL
+217 
-232 KDVETDGYRIKNNPT
+232 
-247 HEKDSEKE
+247 
-255 KLNEAAAQ
+255 
-263 KFNDETE
+263 
-270 TLVIDGN
+270 
-277 GDKKVAYVKKY
+277 
-288 DGTVEKIPYSKDM
+288 
-301 DKFISEQ
+301 
-308 KAAKERGERPRF
+308 
-320 FEISNDPEV
+320 
-329 AKGQVKAL
+329 
-337 EEVIEKR
+337 
-344 NNQTPVDNSTYSDEL
+344 YSDEL
-359 VEEENKE
+359 VEAETEEENKE
-366 NRTDLKDIETD
+366 
-377 GYETKNS
+377 
-384 PAHEEDSEKEKLNEA
+384 A
-399 AAQKFND
+399 
-406 ETEGLAIDEN
+406 
-416 GIAYVKKYDGTVE
+416 
-429 KIPYSKYMDKFISEQ
+429 
-444 KAAKERGESSRF
+444 
-456 FEFSNDPEVAKEQ
+456 
-469 VESLEKLVAENN
+469 
-481 NQTSVDNSTYSDEL
+481 
-495 AEAEEE
+495 
-501 NKKEEVENTPTADS
+501 EVENTPVADS
-515 ILDSDNKKNIDAEDK
+515 ILDSDN
-530 DVNLYSDRD
+530 
-539 DSPKDYSD
+539 
-547 SFNYFDSD
+547 
-555 SDNENNINP
+555 ENNINH
-564 EDEDINIYSGRDD
+564 EDEDIDIYSG
-577 SPEDYSDSFNYFDS
+577 
-591 DSDNENNINPEDE
+591 
-604 DINIYSDRDDSSEDY
+604 RDDSSEDY
-619 SDSFNYFDS
+619 SDPFNYFDS

-653 DDEVENEDELNTRA
+653 DDEVENEDELDTRA

-693 TGIAAAVTSCNKNTN
+693 AGIAAAVTSCNKNTN
-708 KNKNEESTSKSF
+708 KNKNEESTNKSF

-821 KAPSGVASLIENEA
+821 KAPSGVASLISNES

-1059 KTTTEKVDAS
+1059 KTTTEKVDES

-1177 NSGSNI
+1177 NSGSNV

-1242 KPGSDVDEPNI
+1242 KPGNDVDEPNI

-1290 NYQSSTNNTNDTIDK
+1290 NYQSSINSTNDTIDK
-1305 TTEISEENTSSNDEY
+1305 TAEISEEDTSSNDEY

>member
-8 VISVDMEYPDEE
+8 VISVDMEYPDKT
-20 RTEDILYVEYKDDRL
+20 RAKDILYVEYKDGRL

-47 ELLEILNLADKKKID
+47 ELVEMLNLADEKKID
-62 LRVIEEN
+62 LKVIEEN

-94 DGNGDEKIAYV
+94 DGNGDEK
-105 KKYDGTVEKV
+105 
-115 PYSEDMNRF
+115 
-124 IYENLE
+124 
-130 AKKHGRSSKF
+130 
-140 FEISNDPEV
+140 
-149 AKGQVKAL
+149 
-157 EEVIAKKNNQTPVD
+157 
-171 NSTHSDEEKDLNTKT
+171 
-186 KKKNSSGVRNFV
+186 
-198 EMAKF
+198 
-203 YLDPSEFPEYFDSD
+203 
-217 TEEPIEESKEDKTDL
+217 
-232 KDVETDGYRIKNNPT
+232 
-247 HEKDSEKE
+247 
-255 KLNEAAAQ
+255 
-263 KFNDETE
+263 
-270 TLVIDGN
+270 
-277 GDKKVAYVKKY
+277 VAYVKKY
-288 DGTVEKIPYSKDM
+288 DGTVEKIPYSEDM
-301 DKFISEQ
+301 NRFIHENL
-308 KAAKERGERPRF
+308 KKKERGEISKF

-329 AKGQVKAL
+329 AERQVKAL

-366 NRTDLKDIETD
+366 NKTDLKDIETD
-377 GYETKNS
+377 GYETKNN
-384 PAHEEDSEKEKLNEA
+384 PTHEEDSE
-399 AAQKFND
+399 
-406 ETEGLAIDEN
+406 
-416 GIAYVKKYDGTVE
+416 
-429 KIPYSKYMDKFISEQ
+429 
-444 KAAKERGESSRF
+444 
-456 FEFSNDPEVAKEQ
+456 
-469 VESLEKLVAENN
+469 
-481 NQTSVDNSTYSDEL
+481 
-495 AEAEEE
+495 
-501 NKKEEVENTPTADS
+501 
-515 ILDSDNKKNIDAEDK
+515 
-530 DVNLYSDRD
+530 
-539 DSPKDYSD
+539 
-547 SFNYFDSD
+547 
-555 SDNENNINP
+555 
-564 EDEDINIYSGRDD
+564 EDINIYSGRDD
-577 SPEDYSDSFNYFDS
+577 MDPMDLAYNTFNKDSKNTSDLEEAVEEPS
-591 DSDNENNINPEDE
+591 DVENNPEE
-604 DINIYSDRDDSSEDY
+604 VTE
-619 SDSFNYFDS
+619 
-628 DSDEEKNINT
+628 
-638 DVEDQNFDTE
+638 VEDQNLDTE

-653 DDEVENEDELNTRA
+653 DDEVENEDELDTRA

-693 TGIAAAVTSCNKNTN
+693 AGIAAAVTSCNKNTN
-708 KNKNEESTSKSF
+708 KNKNEESTNKSF

-821 KAPSGVASLIENEA
+821 KAPSGVASLISNEA

-898 RGYRDANGE
+898 CGYRDANGE

-917 TEPGSFDD
+917 TAPGSFDD

-1000 SNMEIEDDVLYMN
+1000 SNIEIEDDVLYMN

-1020 IDSKDESEYTV
+1020 IDSKDESEYTI

-1059 KTTTEKVDAS
+1059 KTTTEKVDES

-1177 NSGSNI
+1177 NSGSNV

-1242 KPGSDVDEPNI
+1242 KPGNDVDEPNI

-1290 NYQSSTNNTNDTIDK
+1290 NYQSSINSTNDTINK
-1305 TTEISEENTSSNDEY
+1305 TTEISEEDTSSNDEY

>member
-8 VISVDMEYPDEE
+8 VISVDMEYPDKT
-20 RTEDILYVEYKDDRL
+20 RAKDILYVEYKDGRL

-47 ELLEILNLADKKKID
+47 ELVEMLNLADEKKID
-62 LRVIEEN
+62 LKVIEEN
-69 SEEKKLNEDI
+69 SEEKKFNEDI

-94 DGNGDEKIAYV
+94 DGNGDEKVAYV

-115 PYSEDMNRF
+115 PYSEDMDKF

-130 AKKHGRSSKF
+130 AKKQGRVSKF
-140 FEISNDPEV
+140 FEISNDPKV
-149 AKGQVKAL
+149 AKEQVKAL
-157 EEVIAKKNNQTPVD
+157 EEVIAKKNNQT
-171 NSTHSDEEKDLNTKT
+171 S
-186 KKKNSSGVRNFV
+186 
-198 EMAKF
+198 
-203 YLDPSEFPEYFDSD
+203 
-217 TEEPIEESKEDKTDL
+217 
-232 KDVETDGYRIKNNPT
+232 
-247 HEKDSEKE
+247 
-255 KLNEAAAQ
+255 
-263 KFNDETE
+263 
-270 TLVIDGN
+270 
-277 GDKKVAYVKKY
+277 
-288 DGTVEKIPYSKDM
+288 
-301 DKFISEQ
+301 
-308 KAAKERGERPRF
+308 
-320 FEISNDPEV
+320 
-329 AKGQVKAL
+329 
-337 EEVIEKR
+337 
-344 NNQTPVDNSTYSDEL
+344 VDNSTYSDEL
-359 VEEENKE
+359 VEAETEEENKE
-366 NRTDLKDIETD
+366 
-377 GYETKNS
+377 
-384 PAHEEDSEKEKLNEA
+384 A
-399 AAQKFND
+399 
-406 ETEGLAIDEN
+406 
-416 GIAYVKKYDGTVE
+416 
-429 KIPYSKYMDKFISEQ
+429 
-444 KAAKERGESSRF
+444 
-456 FEFSNDPEVAKEQ
+456 
-469 VESLEKLVAENN
+469 
-481 NQTSVDNSTYSDEL
+481 
-495 AEAEEE
+495 
-501 NKKEEVENTPTADS
+501 EVENTPVADS
-515 ILDSDNKKNIDAEDK
+515 ILDSDN
-530 DVNLYSDRD
+530 
-539 DSPKDYSD
+539 
-547 SFNYFDSD
+547 
-555 SDNENNINP
+555 ENNINH
-564 EDEDINIYSGRDD
+564 EDEDIDIYSG
-577 SPEDYSDSFNYFDS
+577 
-591 DSDNENNINPEDE
+591 
-604 DINIYSDRDDSSEDY
+604 RDDSSEDY
-619 SDSFNYFDS
+619 SDPFNYFDS

-653 DDEVENEDELNTRA
+653 DDEVENEDELDTRA

-708 KNKNEESTSKSF
+708 KNKNEESTNKSF

-821 KAPSGVASLIENEA
+821 KAPSGVASLISNEA

-917 TEPGSFDD
+917 TAPGSFDD

-1020 IDSKDESEYTV
+1020 IDSKDGSDYTV

-1059 KTTTEKVDAS
+1059 KTTTEKVDES

-1177 NSGSNI
+1177 NSGSNV

-1242 KPGSDVDEPNI
+1242 KPGNDVDEPNI

-1290 NYQSSTNNTNDTIDK
+1290 NYQSSINSTNDTIDK
-1305 TTEISEENTSSNDEY
+1305 TTEISEEDTSSNDEY

>member
-8 VISVDMEYPDEE
+8 VISVDMEYPDKA
-20 RTEDILYVEYKDDRL
+20 RAKDVLYVEYKDGRL

-47 ELLEILNLADKKKID
+47 ELVEILNLADEKKID
-62 LRVIEEN
+62 LKVIEEN
-69 SEEKKLNEDI
+69 SEEKKFNEDI

-94 DGNGDEKIAYV
+94 DGNGDEKVAYV

-115 PYSEDMNRF
+115 PYSEDMDKF

-130 AKKHGRSSKF
+130 AKKQGRVSKF
-140 FEISNDPEV
+140 FEISNDPKV
-149 AKGQVKAL
+149 AK
-157 EEVIAKKNNQTPVD
+157 E
-171 NSTHSDEEKDLNTKT
+171 
-186 KKKNSSGVRNFV
+186 
-198 EMAKF
+198 
-203 YLDPSEFPEYFDSD
+203 
-217 TEEPIEESKEDKTDL
+217 
-232 KDVETDGYRIKNNPT
+232 
-247 HEKDSEKE
+247 
-255 KLNEAAAQ
+255 
-263 KFNDETE
+263 
-270 TLVIDGN
+270 
-277 GDKKVAYVKKY
+277 
-288 DGTVEKIPYSKDM
+288 
-301 DKFISEQ
+301 
-308 KAAKERGERPRF
+308 
-320 FEISNDPEV
+320 
-329 AKGQVKAL
+329 QVKAL

-366 NRTDLKDIETD
+366 NKTDLKDIETD
-377 GYETKNS
+377 GYETKNN
-384 PAHEEDSEKEKLNEA
+384 PTHEEDSEKEKLNEA

-406 ETEGLAIDEN
+406 ETEGLVIDGN
-416 GIAYVKKYDGTVE
+416 GIAYVNKYDGTVE

-444 KAAKERGESSRF
+444 KAAKERGESSKL

-469 VESLEKLVAENN
+469 VESLEKLVAKNN
-481 NQTSVDNSTYSDEL
+481 NQTSVDNSTYTDEFAEAEAETK

-501 NKKEEVENTPTADS
+501 NKEAEVENTPVADS
-515 ILDSDNKKNIDAEDK
+515 ILDSDN
-530 DVNLYSDRD
+530 
-539 DSPKDYSD
+539 
-547 SFNYFDSD
+547 
-555 SDNENNINP
+555 ENNINH
-564 EDEDINIYSGRDD
+564 EDEDIDIYSG
-577 SPEDYSDSFNYFDS
+577 
-591 DSDNENNINPEDE
+591 
-604 DINIYSDRDDSSEDY
+604 RDDSSEDY
-619 SDSFNYFDS
+619 SDPFNYFDS

-653 DDEVENEDELNTRA
+653 DDEVENEDELDTRA

-693 TGIAAAVTSCNKNTN
+693 AGIAAAVTSCNKNTN
-708 KNKNEESTSKSF
+708 KNKNEESTNKSF

-821 KAPSGVASLIENEA
+821 KAPSGVASLISNEA

-917 TEPGSFDD
+917 TTPGSFDD

-1059 KTTTEKVDAS
+1059 KTTTEKVDES

-1177 NSGSNI
+1177 NSGSNV

-1290 NYQSSTNNTNDTIDK
+1290 NYQSSINSTNDTIDK
-1305 TTEISEENTSSNDEY
+1305 ATEISEEDTSSNDEY

>member
-1 MRIDWKN
+1 MKIDWEN
-8 VISVDMEYPDEE
+8 VISVDMEYPDKT
-20 RTEDILYVEYKDDRL
+20 RAKDILYVEYKDGRL

-47 ELLEILNLADKKKID
+47 ELVEMLSLADKEKID

-94 DGNGDEKIAYV
+94 DGNGDEKVAYV

-115 PYSEDMNRF
+115 PYSEDMDKF

-130 AKKHGRSSKF
+130 AKKQGRVSKF
-140 FEISNDPEV
+140 FEISNDPKV
-149 AKGQVKAL
+149 AK
-157 EEVIAKKNNQTPVD
+157 E
-171 NSTHSDEEKDLNTKT
+171 
-186 KKKNSSGVRNFV
+186 
-198 EMAKF
+198 
-203 YLDPSEFPEYFDSD
+203 
-217 TEEPIEESKEDKTDL
+217 
-232 KDVETDGYRIKNNPT
+232 
-247 HEKDSEKE
+247 
-255 KLNEAAAQ
+255 
-263 KFNDETE
+263 
-270 TLVIDGN
+270 
-277 GDKKVAYVKKY
+277 
-288 DGTVEKIPYSKDM
+288 
-301 DKFISEQ
+301 
-308 KAAKERGERPRF
+308 
-320 FEISNDPEV
+320 
-329 AKGQVKAL
+329 QVKAL

-359 VEEENKE
+359 VE
-366 NRTDLKDIETD
+366 
-377 GYETKNS
+377 
-384 PAHEEDSEKEKLNEA
+384 A
-399 AAQKFND
+399 
-406 ETEGLAIDEN
+406 ETE
-416 GIAYVKKYDGTVE
+416 
-429 KIPYSKYMDKFISEQ
+429 
-444 KAAKERGESSRF
+444 
-456 FEFSNDPEVAKEQ
+456 
-469 VESLEKLVAENN
+469 
-481 NQTSVDNSTYSDEL
+481 

-501 NKKEEVENTPTADS
+501 NKEAEVENTPVADS
-515 ILDSDNKKNIDAEDK
+515 ILDSDN
-530 DVNLYSDRD
+530 
-539 DSPKDYSD
+539 
-547 SFNYFDSD
+547 
-555 SDNENNINP
+555 ENNINH
-564 EDEDINIYSGRDD
+564 EDEDIDIYSG
-577 SPEDYSDSFNYFDS
+577 
-591 DSDNENNINPEDE
+591 
-604 DINIYSDRDDSSEDY
+604 RDDSSEDY

-653 DDEVENEDELNTRA
+653 DDEVENEDELDTRA

-693 TGIAAAVTSCNKNTN
+693 AGIAAAVTSCNKNTN
-708 KNKNEESTSKSF
+708 KNKNEESTNKSF

-742 VTEALNSKALDKDVF
+742 VTEALNSKTLDKDVF

-821 KAPSGVASLIENEA
+821 KAPSGVASLISNEA

-898 RGYRDANGE
+898 CGYRDANGE

-917 TEPGSFDD
+917 TAPGSFDD

-1059 KTTTEKVDAS
+1059 KTTTEKVDES

-1088 GHKFNSLE
+1088 GHRFNSVE
-1096 CKEAYKEG
+1096 TAEAYKQG

-1177 NSGSNI
+1177 NSGSNV

-1253 PTFDENDDPYLDGPD
+1253 PTFDENDPYLGGPD

-1273 PDTVGKEYSAI
+1273 PNTVGKEYSAI
-1284 PEAEVK
+1284 PEAEVE
-1290 NYQSSTNNTNDTIDK
+1290 NYQSSINSTNDTIDK
-1305 TTEISEENTSSNDEY
+1305 TTQISEEDTSSNDEY

>member
-1 MRIDWKN
+1 MKIDWEN
-8 VISVDMEYPDEE
+8 VISVDMEYPDKT
-20 RTEDILYVEYKDDRL
+20 RAKDILYVEYKDGRL

-47 ELLEILNLADKKKID
+47 ELLEMLSLADEKKID
-62 LRVIEEN
+62 LKVIEEN

-94 DGNGDEKIAYV
+94 DGNGDEKVAYV

-115 PYSEDMNRF
+115 PYSEDMDKF

-130 AKKHGRSSKF
+130 AKKQGRVSKF
-140 FEISNDPEV
+140 FEISNDPKV
-149 AKGQVKAL
+149 AK
-157 EEVIAKKNNQTPVD
+157 E
-171 NSTHSDEEKDLNTKT
+171 
-186 KKKNSSGVRNFV
+186 
-198 EMAKF
+198 
-203 YLDPSEFPEYFDSD
+203 
-217 TEEPIEESKEDKTDL
+217 
-232 KDVETDGYRIKNNPT
+232 
-247 HEKDSEKE
+247 
-255 KLNEAAAQ
+255 
-263 KFNDETE
+263 
-270 TLVIDGN
+270 
-277 GDKKVAYVKKY
+277 
-288 DGTVEKIPYSKDM
+288 
-301 DKFISEQ
+301 
-308 KAAKERGERPRF
+308 
-320 FEISNDPEV
+320 
-329 AKGQVKAL
+329 QVKAL

-359 VEEENKE
+359 VE
-366 NRTDLKDIETD
+366 
-377 GYETKNS
+377 
-384 PAHEEDSEKEKLNEA
+384 
-399 AAQKFND
+399 
-406 ETEGLAIDEN
+406 
-416 GIAYVKKYDGTVE
+416 
-429 KIPYSKYMDKFISEQ
+429 
-444 KAAKERGESSRF
+444 
-456 FEFSNDPEVAKEQ
+456 
-469 VESLEKLVAENN
+469 
-481 NQTSVDNSTYSDEL
+481 

-501 NKKEEVENTPTADS
+501 NKEAEVENTPVADS
-515 ILDSDNKKNIDAEDK
+515 ILDSDN
-530 DVNLYSDRD
+530 
-539 DSPKDYSD
+539 
-547 SFNYFDSD
+547 
-555 SDNENNINP
+555 ENNINH
-564 EDEDINIYSGRDD
+564 EDEDIDIYSG
-577 SPEDYSDSFNYFDS
+577 
-591 DSDNENNINPEDE
+591 
-604 DINIYSDRDDSSEDY
+604 RDDSSEDY
-619 SDSFNYFDS
+619 SDPFNYFDS

-653 DDEVENEDELNTRA
+653 DDEVENEDELDTRA

-673 YNKKKAAKIAIGV
+673 YNKKKTAAKIAIGV

-708 KNKNEESTSKSF
+708 KNKNEESTNKSF

-742 VTEALNSKALDKDVF
+742 VTEALNSKTLDKNVF

-821 KAPSGVASLIENEA
+821 KAPSGVASLISNEA

-898 RGYRDANGE
+898 CGYRDANGE

-1059 KTTTEKVDAS
+1059 KTTTEKVDES

-1096 CKEAYKEG
+1096 CKEAYKQG
-1104 YLAAHNYANEV
+1104 YLAAHNYANEE

-1122 IYNSMDIDNS
+1122 IYNAIDIDNS

-1144 DVAKNRYAYEGRE
+1144 DVVKNRYAYEKRE
-1157 TLLSDSQI
+1157 TLLTDSQI

-1191 KLGWTES
+1191 KLGWTDGIS
-1198 MNTALEADKQNGKA
+1198 DALEADMKNGEL

-1242 KPGSDVDEPNI
+1242 KPGNDVDEPNI

-1273 PDTVGKEYSAI
+1273 PNTVGKEYSAI
-1284 PEAEVK
+1284 PEGEVE
-1290 NYQSSTNNTNDTIDK
+1290 NYQSSINSTNDTIDK
-1305 TTEISEENTSSNDEY
+1305 TTEISEEDTSSNDEY

-1345 NNNEEVKTLSLKR
+1345 NNNEEVKVLSLKH

>member
-8 VISVDMEYPDEE
+8 VISVDMEYPDKT
-20 RTEDILYVEYKDDRL
+20 RAKDILYVEYKDGRL

-47 ELLEILNLADKKKID
+47 ELVEMLNLADEKKID
-62 LRVIEEN
+62 LKVIEEN
-69 SEEKKLNEDI
+69 SEEKKFNEDI

-94 DGNGDEKIAYV
+94 DGNGDEKVAYV

-115 PYSEDMNRF
+115 PYSEDMDKF

-130 AKKHGRSSKF
+130 AKKQGRVSKF
-140 FEISNDPEV
+140 FEISNDPKV
-149 AKGQVKAL
+149 AK
-157 EEVIAKKNNQTPVD
+157 E
-171 NSTHSDEEKDLNTKT
+171 
-186 KKKNSSGVRNFV
+186 
-198 EMAKF
+198 
-203 YLDPSEFPEYFDSD
+203 
-217 TEEPIEESKEDKTDL
+217 
-232 KDVETDGYRIKNNPT
+232 
-247 HEKDSEKE
+247 
-255 KLNEAAAQ
+255 
-263 KFNDETE
+263 
-270 TLVIDGN
+270 
-277 GDKKVAYVKKY
+277 
-288 DGTVEKIPYSKDM
+288 
-301 DKFISEQ
+301 
-308 KAAKERGERPRF
+308 
-320 FEISNDPEV
+320 
-329 AKGQVKAL
+329 QVKAL

-344 NNQTPVDNSTYSDEL
+344 NNQTSVDNSTYSDEL
-359 VEEENKE
+359 VEAETEEENKE
-366 NRTDLKDIETD
+366 
-377 GYETKNS
+377 
-384 PAHEEDSEKEKLNEA
+384 A
-399 AAQKFND
+399 
-406 ETEGLAIDEN
+406 
-416 GIAYVKKYDGTVE
+416 
-429 KIPYSKYMDKFISEQ
+429 
-444 KAAKERGESSRF
+444 
-456 FEFSNDPEVAKEQ
+456 
-469 VESLEKLVAENN
+469 
-481 NQTSVDNSTYSDEL
+481 
-495 AEAEEE
+495 
-501 NKKEEVENTPTADS
+501 EVENTPVADS
-515 ILDSDNKKNIDAEDK
+515 ILDSDN
-530 DVNLYSDRD
+530 
-539 DSPKDYSD
+539 
-547 SFNYFDSD
+547 
-555 SDNENNINP
+555 ENNINH
-564 EDEDINIYSGRDD
+564 EDEDIDIYSG
-577 SPEDYSDSFNYFDS
+577 
-591 DSDNENNINPEDE
+591 
-604 DINIYSDRDDSSEDY
+604 RDDSSEDY
-619 SDSFNYFDS
+619 SDPFNYFDS

-653 DDEVENEDELNTRA
+653 DDEVENEDELDTRA

-693 TGIAAAVTSCNKNTN
+693 AGIAAAVTSCNKNTN
-708 KNKNEESTSKSF
+708 KNKNEESTNKSF

-821 KAPSGVASLIENEA
+821 KAPSGVASLISNES

-1020 IDSKDESEYTV
+1020 IDSKDGSDYTV

-1059 KTTTEKVDAS
+1059 KTTTEKVDES

-1177 NSGSNI
+1177 NSGSNV

-1242 KPGSDVDEPNI
+1242 KPGNDVDEPNI

-1284 PEAEVK
+1284 PEGEVK
-1290 NYQSSTNNTNDTIDK
+1290 NYQSSINSTNDTIDK
-1305 TTEISEENTSSNDEY
+1305 TTEISEEDTSSNDEY

>member
-1 MRIDWKN
+1 MKIDWEN
-8 VISVDMEYPDEE
+8 VISVDMEYPDKT
-20 RTEDILYVEYKDDRL
+20 RAKDILYVEYKDGRL

-47 ELLEILNLADKKKID
+47 ELVEILNLADEKKID
-62 LRVIEEN
+62 LKVIEEN

-94 DGNGDEKIAYV
+94 DGNGDEKVAYV

-115 PYSEDMNRF
+115 PYSEDMDKF

-130 AKKHGRSSKF
+130 AKKQGRVSKF
-140 FEISNDPEV
+140 FEISNDPKV
-149 AKGQVKAL
+149 AK
-157 EEVIAKKNNQTPVD
+157 E
-171 NSTHSDEEKDLNTKT
+171 
-186 KKKNSSGVRNFV
+186 
-198 EMAKF
+198 
-203 YLDPSEFPEYFDSD
+203 
-217 TEEPIEESKEDKTDL
+217 
-232 KDVETDGYRIKNNPT
+232 
-247 HEKDSEKE
+247 
-255 KLNEAAAQ
+255 
-263 KFNDETE
+263 
-270 TLVIDGN
+270 
-277 GDKKVAYVKKY
+277 
-288 DGTVEKIPYSKDM
+288 
-301 DKFISEQ
+301 
-308 KAAKERGERPRF
+308 
-320 FEISNDPEV
+320 
-329 AKGQVKAL
+329 QVKAL

-359 VEEENKE
+359 VE
-366 NRTDLKDIETD
+366 
-377 GYETKNS
+377 
-384 PAHEEDSEKEKLNEA
+384 
-399 AAQKFND
+399 
-406 ETEGLAIDEN
+406 
-416 GIAYVKKYDGTVE
+416 
-429 KIPYSKYMDKFISEQ
+429 
-444 KAAKERGESSRF
+444 
-456 FEFSNDPEVAKEQ
+456 
-469 VESLEKLVAENN
+469 
-481 NQTSVDNSTYSDEL
+481 

-501 NKKEEVENTPTADS
+501 NKEAEVENTPVADS
-515 ILDSDNKKNIDAEDK
+515 ILDSDN
-530 DVNLYSDRD
+530 
-539 DSPKDYSD
+539 
-547 SFNYFDSD
+547 
-555 SDNENNINP
+555 ENNINH
-564 EDEDINIYSGRDD
+564 EDEDIDIYSG
-577 SPEDYSDSFNYFDS
+577 
-591 DSDNENNINPEDE
+591 
-604 DINIYSDRDDSSEDY
+604 RDDSSEDY
-619 SDSFNYFDS
+619 SDPFNYFDS

-653 DDEVENEDELNTRA
+653 DDEVENEDELDTRA

-673 YNKKKAAKIAIGV
+673 YNKKKTAAKIAIGV

-708 KNKNEESTSKSF
+708 KNKNEESTNKSF

-742 VTEALNSKALDKDVF
+742 VTEALNSKTLDKNVF

-821 KAPSGVASLIENEA
+821 KAPSGVASLISNEA

-898 RGYRDANGE
+898 CGYRDANGE

-1000 SNMEIEDDVLYMN
+1000 SNMEVEDDVLYMN

-1059 KTTTEKVDAS
+1059 KTTTEKVDES

-1096 CKEAYKEG
+1096 CKEAYKQG
-1104 YLAAHNYANEV
+1104 YLAAHNYANEE

-1122 IYNSMDIDNS
+1122 IYNAIDIDNS

-1144 DVAKNRYAYEGRE
+1144 DVVKNRYAYEKRE
-1157 TLLSDSQI
+1157 TLLTDSQI

-1191 KLGWTES
+1191 KLGWTDGIS
-1198 MNTALEADKQNGKA
+1198 DALEADMKNGEL

-1242 KPGSDVDEPNI
+1242 KPGNDVDEPNI

-1273 PDTVGKEYSAI
+1273 PNTVGKEYSAI
-1284 PEAEVK
+1284 PEGEVE
-1290 NYQSSTNNTNDTIDK
+1290 NYQSSINSTNDTIDK
-1305 TTEISEENTSSNDEY
+1305 TTEISEEDTSSNDEY

-1345 NNNEEVKTLSLKR
+1345 NNNEEVKVLSLKH